1 MDDAWVNCCIP
12 YLHRKMAQF
21 RTKARAVDLLGKG
34 QIADLPTAISELWKN
49 GYDAY
54 ARNLRC
60 NLYLPGYKD
69 IESPV
74 FTLSDDGFGMSESDI
89 LNKWIVLGTDSK
101 AKGVTLYSEEDRFG
115 LEQRIPMGEKG
126 IGRLSVAY
134 LGSPMLMLTKKKGQ
148 SCQALLIDWRI
159 LENYNLFVDDV
170 SIPVSAIPEAGL
182 LDSVFRDMKAT
193 LLTNLDGADAW
204 KEQVELRDAIEKS
217 IDSLAIPEAIV
228 TEVVS
233 CFWAADFHGTTF
245 IIFQPNEQLLDLEVF
260 NPNDQEGDSVS
271 EIQRSLSGIY
281 NLFIDSPDFSTEFN
295 VVNAA
300 GPYNLINDFFDRKDF
315 DKADHFIK
323 GHVDES
329 GMFSGTV
336 RVFNQTV
343 SYSYRPVRLP
353 GNTPYGAFD
362 LELGEMEGQAKS
374 SLLGPEEYAAI
385 ANKTD
390 KFGGL
395 YIYRDKFRV
404 LPYGRT
410 DYDFLKFEER
420 RSKGAGYYFF
430 SHRNMFGYIA
440 ISRSGNKDLVDK
452 AGREGLI
459 ENKAYREFKKDLIAL
474 FVDLGKA
481 FFYTTNS
488 KEKEDDPK
496 TLRAEQIK
504 EIEAKNK
511 RLLEAENKRAK
522 QTKAR
527 FNVELKEN
535 RKRIGELQSEII
547 KLQEQLQEK
556 ARSLNVTYEEYQSIA
571 QKLNDRKALLREI
584 KLVKPK
590 RVKLSSVQEKKFAEY
605 LTVYDSIS
613 QVVLQC
619 EEDVSRIR
627 EIFDVQNLKKDFDTN
642 YALALREIS
651 QTAVSFRK
659 RFEAVSAEII
669 SVFREDQREFMETFK
684 QSVQE
689 LPELNTKDEFQS
701 AISFVLKSKEEIK
714 TQIYD
719 KYISFVEHME
729 NLDFEVDDD
738 FLIDWYKTQQE
749 ALEQKLEA
757 TDQLAQLGISAEII
771 DHELNVLYARM
782 ANSIRVLG
790 EYAKSHTAVAETYSQ
805 IKVAF
810 EHMEANYKMLQPLYH
825 TIRRQR
831 TEFSGAYLQGNVCSF
846 YRSRL
851 DDLNVEVS
859 ASESFRE
866 YKFFTI
872 ESVVFSVFI
881 NVVNNAL
888 YWLVPVRDRKIY
900 FDYDSDSKEL
910 LLMNSGER
918 IDDRLLEDIFTLF
931 FTRKSNGR
939 GIGLYLARRSLR
951 SIGMDI
957 YATNDPRYNRLGGA
971 CFVIKLEA
979 DV

>member
-1 MDDAWVNCCIP
+1 
-12 YLHRKMAQF
+12 MAQF

-54 ARNLRC
+54 ARNLKC

-69 IESPV
+69 IEHPV
-74 FTLSDDGFGMSESDI
+74 FTLSDDGFGMSEFDI

-101 AKGVTLYSEEDRFG
+101 AKGVTLYSEEERFG

-148 SCQALLIDWRI
+148 SCHALLIDWRI
-159 LENYNLFVDDV
+159 LENYNLFVEDV
-170 SIPVSAIPEAGL
+170 SIPVSAIPNAGL
-182 LDSVFRDMKAT
+182 LESVFRDMKAT
-193 LLTNLDGADAW
+193 LLTNLDGKEAW
-204 KEQVELRDAIEKS
+204 KEQADLRAAIENS
-217 IDSLAIPEAIV
+217 IDALAIPKAIV
-228 TEVVS
+228 AEVIS
-233 CFWAADFHGTTF
+233 CFWDTDFHGTSF
-245 IIFQPNEQLLDLEVF
+245 IIFQPNEQLLDLEAF
-260 NPNDQEGDSVS
+260 NPNDPEGDSII

-281 NLFIDSPDFSTEFN
+281 NLFIESPDFITEFN
-295 VVNAA
+295 VVNAI
-300 GPYNLINDFFDRKDF
+300 GPYNLINDFFDKKDF
-315 DKADHFIK
+315 ERADHFIK

-329 GMFSGTV
+329 GLFVGTV

-343 SYSYRPVRLP
+343 PYSYRPVRQP
-353 GNTPYGAFD
+353 GKTPYGAFD
-362 LELGEMEGQAKS
+362 LELGEMEGQSKS
-374 SLLGPEEYAAI
+374 SLLSPEEFEAMTI
-385 ANKTD
+385 KTE

-459 ENKAYREFKKDLIAL
+459 ENKAYREFKKDLISL
-474 FVDLGKA
+474 FVDLSKS
-481 FFYTTNS
+481 FFYTAALGDG
-488 KEKEDDPK
+488 EAK
-496 TLRAEQIK
+496 TLRAEQIR

-511 RLLEAENKRAK
+511 RLLEAENKRAR

-527 FNVELKEN
+527 FSIELKEN
-535 RKRIGELQSEII
+535 QKRIGELQSEII
-547 KLQEQLQEK
+547 KLQEQLREK
-556 ARSLNVTYEEYQSIA
+556 ARSLNVTYEEYQGIA
-571 QKLNDRKALLREI
+571 QELNDRKMLLREI
-584 KLVKPK
+584 KLIKPR
-590 RVKLSSVQEKKFAEY
+590 RVKLSSVQEKKYSEY
-605 LTVYDSIS
+605 LAVYDSIS
-613 QVVLQC
+613 KSVIQC
-619 EEDVSRIR
+619 EEDISRVR
-627 EIFDVQNLKKDFDTN
+627 EKFDVQNLRKDFDTN
-642 YALALREIS
+642 YALAIRDIS
-651 QTAVSFRK
+651 QTVVSFRK
-659 RFEAVSAEII
+659 RFEVVSGKFLSA
-669 SVFREDQREFMETFK
+669 FQDDQREFMEMFK
-684 QSVQE
+684 TVVQA
-689 LPELNTKDEFQS
+689 LPELNTKEEYQS
-701 AISFVLKSKEEIK
+701 AISFIIK
-714 TQIYD
+714 AKDDIRAQIDD
-719 KYISFVEHME
+719 KYVSFVEHME

-738 FLIDWYKTQQE
+738 FLIDWYKKQQE
-749 ALEQKLEA
+749 TLEEKLEA

-782 ANSIRVLG
+782 ASSVRMLG
-790 EYAKSHTAVAETYSQ
+790 EYARSHSAVAETYAQ

-831 TEFSGAYLQGNVCSF
+831 MEFSGEYLLQNVCSF

-851 DDLNVEVS
+851 DDLNVDVS
-859 ASESFRE
+859 ASESFKE

-872 ESVVFSVFI
+872 ESVIFSVFI

-888 YWLVPVRDRKIY
+888 YWLVPVRERKIY
-900 FDYDSDSKEL
+900 FDYDSNTKEL

-957 YATNDPRYNRLGGA
+957 YATNNPNYNRLNGA
-971 CFVIKLEA
+971 CFVIKLETEG
-979 DV
+979 

>member
-1 MDDAWVNCCIP
+1 
-12 YLHRKMAQF
+12 MAQF

-54 ARNLRC
+54 ARNLKC

-69 IESPV
+69 IEHPV
-74 FTLSDDGFGMSESDI
+74 FTLSDDGFGMSEFDI

-101 AKGVTLYSEEDRFG
+101 AKGVTLYSEEERFG
-115 LEQRIPMGEKG
+115 LDSRIPMGEKG

-148 SCQALLIDWRI
+148 CCQALLIDWRI
-159 LENYNLFVDDV
+159 LENYNLFVDNV
-170 SIPVSAIPEAGL
+170 SIPVSAIPDAGL
-182 LDSVFRDMKAT
+182 FNSVFRDMKAT
-193 LLTNLDGADAW
+193 LLTNLDGTEAW
-204 KEQVELRDAIEKS
+204 KEQVELRDVIEKS
-217 IDSLAIPEAIV
+217 IDKLAIPEAIV
-228 TEVVS
+228 TEVIS
-233 CFWAADFHGTTF
+233 CFWDTSFHGTTF
-245 IIFQPNEQLLDLEVF
+245 IIFQPNEQLLDLEAF
-260 NPNDQEGDSVS
+260 NPNDQEGESVS

-281 NLFIDSPDFSTEFN
+281 NLFIHSPDFSTEFN

-315 DKADHFIK
+315 DRADHFIR

-329 GMFSGTV
+329 GLFVGTV

-343 SYSYRPVRLP
+343 PYSYRPVRLP
-353 GNTPYGAFD
+353 GKTPYGAFD
-362 LELGEMEGQAKS
+362 LELGEMEGVSKA
-374 SLLGPEEYAAI
+374 SLLGPEEYDAMTK
-385 ANKTD
+385 KTD

-440 ISRSGNKDLVDK
+440 ISRAGNESLVDK

-459 ENKAYREFKKDLIAL
+459 ENRAYREFKKDLISL
-474 FVDLGKA
+474 FVDLGKNY
-481 FFYTTNS
+481 FYTKS
-488 KEKEDDPK
+488 KKEEDDDGPK

-504 EIEAKNK
+504 EIEARNR
-511 RLLEAENKRAK
+511 RLLEAEKKRAK

-527 FNVELKEN
+527 FNVELREN
-535 RKRIGELQSEII
+535 QERISVLKSDIS
-547 KLQEQLQEK
+547 KLQAQLQEK
-556 ARSLNVTYEEYQSIA
+556 AQSLKVTYDEYQRIA
-571 QKLNDRKALLREI
+571 QELNDRKTQLREM

-590 RVKLSSVQEKKFAEY
+590 RVKLSSIQEKKYSEY
-605 LTVYDSIS
+605 LVAYDSVS
-613 QVVLQC
+613 KSVLQC
-619 EEDVSRIR
+619 EE
-627 EIFDVQNLKKDFDTN
+627 EISHVRDKFDVQNLKKDFDTN

-651 QTAVSFRK
+651 QTVVAFRK
-659 RFEAVSAEII
+659 RFEAVSDKFL
-669 SVFREDQREFMETFK
+669 SSFQDDQREFMEVFK
-684 QSVQE
+684 ESIQDLSD
-689 LPELNTKDEFQS
+689 LNTKQEYQS
-701 AISFVLKSKEEIK
+701 AISFIIKAKEDIK
-714 TQIYD
+714 AQIFD
-719 KYISFVEHME
+719 KYVSFVEHME

-738 FLIDWYKTQQE
+738 FLIDWYKKQQE
-749 ALEQKLEA
+749 TLEEKLEA

-782 ANSIRVLG
+782 ANSVRILG
-790 EYAKSHTAVAETYSQ
+790 EYAKSHSEISQTYAQ

-810 EHMEANYKMLQPLYH
+810 EHMETNYKMLQPLYH

-831 TEFSGAYLQGNVCSF
+831 TEFCGEYLLENVCSF

-859 ASESFRE
+859 ASESFKE
-866 YKFFTI
+866 FKFFTI
-872 ESVVFSVFI
+872 ESVIFSVFI

-888 YWLVPVRDRKIY
+888 YWLVPVRERKIY
-900 FDYDSDSKEL
+900 FDYDSETKEL
-910 LLMNSGER
+910 LLMNSGEK

-939 GIGLYLARRSLR
+939 GIGLYLAKRSLR

-957 YATNDPRYNRLGGA
+957 YATNDSRYNRLNGA
-971 CFVIKLEA
+971 CFVIKLETGQ
-979 DV
+979 

>member
-1 MDDAWVNCCIP
+1 
-12 YLHRKMAQF
+12 MAQF

-54 ARNLRC
+54 ARNLKC

-69 IESPV
+69 IEHPV
-74 FTLSDDGFGMSESDI
+74 FTLSDDGFGMSEFDI

-101 AKGVTLYSEEDRFG
+101 AKGVTLYSEEERFG

-148 SCQALLIDWRI
+148 SCHALLIDWRI
-159 LENYNLFVDDV
+159 LENYNLFVEDV
-170 SIPVSAIPEAGL
+170 SIPVSAIPNAGL
-182 LDSVFRDMKAT
+182 LESVFRDMKAT
-193 LLTNLDGADAW
+193 LLTNLDGKEAW
-204 KEQVELRDAIEKS
+204 KEQADLRAAIENS
-217 IDSLAIPEAIV
+217 IDALAIPKAIV
-228 TEVVS
+228 AEVIS
-233 CFWAADFHGTTF
+233 CFWDTDFHGTSF
-245 IIFQPNEQLLDLEVF
+245 IIFQPNEQLLDLEAF
-260 NPNDQEGDSVS
+260 NPNDPEGDSII

-281 NLFIDSPDFSTEFN
+281 NLFIESPDFITEFN
-295 VVNAA
+295 VVNAI
-300 GPYNLINDFFDRKDF
+300 GPYNLINDFFDKKDF
-315 DKADHFIK
+315 ERADHFIK

-329 GMFSGTV
+329 GLFVGTV

-343 SYSYRPVRLP
+343 PYSYRPVRQP
-353 GNTPYGAFD
+353 GKTPYGAFD
-362 LELGEMEGQAKS
+362 LELGEMEGQSKS
-374 SLLGPEEYAAI
+374 SLLSPEEFEAMTI
-385 ANKTD
+385 KTE

-459 ENKAYREFKKDLIAL
+459 ENKAYREFKKDLISL
-474 FVDLGKA
+474 FVDLSKS
-481 FFYTTNS
+481 FFYTAALGDG
-488 KEKEDDPK
+488 EAK
-496 TLRAEQIK
+496 TLRAEQIR

-511 RLLEAENKRAK
+511 RLLEAENKRAR

-527 FNVELKEN
+527 FSIELKEN
-535 RKRIGELQSEII
+535 QKRIGELQSEII
-547 KLQEQLQEK
+547 KLQEQLREK
-556 ARSLNVTYEEYQSIA
+556 ARSLNVTYEEYQGIA
-571 QKLNDRKALLREI
+571 QELNDRKTLLREI
-584 KLVKPK
+584 KLIKPR
-590 RVKLSSVQEKKFAEY
+590 RVKLSSVQEKKYSEY
-605 LTVYDSIS
+605 LAVYDSIS
-613 QVVLQC
+613 KSVIQC
-619 EEDVSRIR
+619 EEDISRVR
-627 EIFDVQNLKKDFDTN
+627 EKFDVQNLRKDFDTN
-642 YALALREIS
+642 YALAIRDIS
-651 QTAVSFRK
+651 QTVVSFRK
-659 RFEAVSAEII
+659 RFEVVSGKFLSA
-669 SVFREDQREFMETFK
+669 FQDDQREFMEMFK
-684 QSVQE
+684 TVVQA
-689 LPELNTKDEFQS
+689 LPELNTKEEYQS
-701 AISFVLKSKEEIK
+701 AISFIIK
-714 TQIYD
+714 AKDDIRAQIDD
-719 KYISFVEHME
+719 KYVSFVEHME

-738 FLIDWYKTQQE
+738 FLIDWYKKQQE
-749 ALEQKLEA
+749 TLEEKLEA

-782 ANSIRVLG
+782 ASSVRMLG
-790 EYAKSHTAVAETYSQ
+790 EYARSHSAVAETYAQ

-831 TEFSGAYLQGNVCSF
+831 MEFSGEYLLQNVCSF

-851 DDLNVEVS
+851 DDLNVDVS
-859 ASESFRE
+859 ASESFKE

-872 ESVVFSVFI
+872 ESVIFSVFI

-888 YWLVPVRDRKIY
+888 YWLVPVRERKIY
-900 FDYDSDSKEL
+900 FDYDSNTKEL

-957 YATNDPRYNRLGGA
+957 YATNNPNYNRLNGA
-971 CFVIKLEA
+971 CFVIKLETEG
-979 DV
+979 

>member
-1 MDDAWVNCCIP
+1 
-12 YLHRKMAQF
+12 MAQF

-54 ARNLRC
+54 ARNLKC
-60 NLYLPGYKD
+60 NLYLSGYKD
-69 IESPV
+69 IKIPV

-101 AKGVTLYSEEDRFG
+101 AKGVNLYTDEERFG
-115 LEQRIPMGEKG
+115 LSQRIPMGEKG

-148 SCQALLIDWRI
+148 SCEGLLMDWRI

-170 SIPVSAIPEAGL
+170 SIPVSAIPNAESL
-182 LDSVFRDMKAT
+182 NSVFCEMKAT
-193 LLTNLDGADAW
+193 LLANLDDDQSW
-204 KEQVELRDAIEKS
+204 IEQDGLRNTIEES
-217 IDSLAIPEAIV
+217 IGSLVIPEAIV
-228 TEVVS
+228 SEVIS
-233 CFWAADFHGTTF
+233 LFWESDYHGTTF
-245 IIFQPNEQLLDLEVF
+245 IVFQPNEQLLDLEAF
-260 NPNDQEGDSVS
+260 NPNDQEGDSVV

-281 NLFIDSPDFSTEFN
+281 NLFIDSPDFCTEFN
-295 VVNAA
+295 VVSAA

-329 GMFSGTV
+329 GLFVGTV

-343 SYSYRPVRLP
+343 PYSYRPVRLP
-353 GNTPYGAFD
+353 GKTPYGAFD
-362 LELGEMEGQAKS
+362 LELGEMEGASKS
-374 SLLGPEEYAAI
+374 SLLGPEEYETMSQ
-385 ANKTD
+385 KTV

-440 ISRSGNKDLVDK
+440 ISRSGNKELVDK

-459 ENKAYREFKKDLIAL
+459 ENKAYKEFKKDLISL
-474 FVDLGKA
+474 FVDIAKN
-481 FFYTTNS
+481 FFYTKT
-488 KEKEDDPK
+488 KTDEDDGNPR

-504 EIEAKNK
+504 EIEARNK
-511 RLLEAENKRAK
+511 KLLEAENKRAR

-527 FNVELKEN
+527 FNVELKTN
-535 RKRIGELQSEII
+535 QKLIGELQSEIVE
-547 KLQEQLQEK
+547 LQEQLQIK
-556 ARSLNVTYEEYQSIA
+556 AHSLKVTYDEYQNIA
-571 QKLNDRKALLREI
+571 LDLNEKKTRLREM
-584 KLVKPK
+584 KLIKPK
-590 RVKLSSVQEKKFAEY
+590 RVKLSSIQEKKYLDY
-605 LTVYDSIS
+605 LTVYDSVS
-613 QVVLQC
+613 QSIVQC
-619 EEDVSRIR
+619 EEDISRVR
-627 EIFDVQNLKKDFDTN
+627 GKFDVQNLKKDFDTN

-651 QTAVSFRK
+651 QVVVSYRK
-659 RFEAVSAEII
+659 RFEAVSAKFQSAFID
-669 SVFREDQREFMETFK
+669 DQRGFMEVFK
-684 QSVQE
+684 KTIQE
-689 LPELNTKDEFQS
+689 NLSEPKTKEEYQS
-701 AISFVLKSKEEIK
+701 AISFIIKAKDEIK
-714 TQIYD
+714 TLVSD
-719 KYISFVEHME
+719 KYVSFIEHME

-738 FLIDWYKTQQE
+738 FLIDWYKKQQE
-749 ALEQKLEA
+749 TLEQKLEA

-782 ANSIRVLG
+782 AHSIRVLG
-790 EYAKSHTAVAETYSQ
+790 EYTKSHSEVADTYSQ

-831 TEFSGAYLQGNVCSF
+831 TEFSGEYLLENVRSF
-846 YRSRL
+846 YRSRI
-851 DDLNVEVS
+851 DDLSVDID
-859 ASESFRE
+859 ASESFKG

-872 ESVVFSVFI
+872 ESVIFSVFI
-881 NVVNNAL
+881 NIVNNAL

-900 FDYDSDSKEL
+900 FDYDSDTNEL

-951 SIGMDI
+951 SIGMDV
-957 YATNDPRYNRLGGA
+957 YATNDPKYNRLNGA
-971 CFVIKLEA
+971 CFVIKLETGL
-979 DV
+979 

>member
-1 MDDAWVNCCIP
+1 MLWRV
-12 YLHRKMAQF
+12 
-21 RTKARAVDLLGKG
+21 T
-34 QIADLPTAISELWKN
+34 ADLPTAVSELWKN

-170 SIPVSAIPEAGL
+170 SIPVSAIPDAGL
-182 LDSVFRDMKAT
+182 LDSIFRDMKAT
-193 LLTNLDGADAW
+193 LLTNLDGTDAW
-204 KEQVELRDAIEKS
+204 KDQVELRDAIEKS

-245 IIFQPNEQLLDLEVF
+245 VIFQPNEQLLDLEVF

-281 NLFIDSPDFSTEFN
+281 NLFIDSPDFNTEFN

-300 GPYNLINDFFDRKDF
+300 GPYNLINDFFDRNDF
-315 DKADHFIK
+315 DKADHYIK

-329 GMFSGTV
+329 GLFSGTV

-343 SYSYRPVRLP
+343 PYTYRPVRLP
-353 GNTPYGAFD
+353 GKTPYGAFD
-362 LELGEMEGQAKS
+362 LELGEMEGQAKY
-374 SLLGPEEYAAI
+374 SLLCPEEYSAI
-385 ANKTD
+385 TNKTD

-474 FVDLGKA
+474 FVDLGKS
-481 FFYTTNS
+481 FFYTSNS

-496 TLRAEQIK
+496 TLRAEQLK

-511 RLLEAENKRAK
+511 RLLEVENKRAK

-535 RKRIGELQSEII
+535 RRRIGELQSEII

-605 LTVYDSIS
+605 LAVYDSIS
-613 QVVLQC
+613 QTVLQC
-619 EEDVSRIR
+619 EEDVSHIR

-651 QTAVSFRK
+651 QTTVFFRK
-659 RFEAVSAEII
+659 RFETVTSEFL
-669 SVFREDQREFMETFK
+669 SVFREDQREFMESFK
-684 QSVQE
+684 QSIQE
-689 LPELNTKDEFQS
+689 LPELNTKDDYQS

-719 KYISFVEHME
+719 KYVSFVEHME

-738 FLIDWYKTQQE
+738 FLIDWYKKQQE
-749 ALEQKLEA
+749 ALEQRLEA

-790 EYAKSHTAVAETYSQ
+790 EYAKTHTAVAETYSQ

-831 TEFSGAYLQGNVCSF
+831 TEFGGEYIWENVCSF

-872 ESVVFSVFI
+872 ESVIFSVFI

-900 FDYDSDSKEL
+900 FDYDSNSKEL

-957 YATNDPRYNRLGGA
+957 YATNDSRYNRLGGA

>member
-1 MDDAWVNCCIP
+1 
-12 YLHRKMAQF
+12 MAQF

-60 NLYLPGYKD
+60 NLYLPDYKD

-182 LDSVFRDMKAT
+182 LESVFRDMKAT
-193 LLTNLDGADAW
+193 LLTNLDGTDAW

-217 IDSLAIPEAIV
+217 IDSLVIPEAIV

-315 DKADHFIK
+315 DKADHYIK
-323 GHVDES
+323 GHVDDT

-527 FNVELKEN
+527 FNIELKEN

-571 QKLNDRKALLREI
+571 QKLNDRKASLREI

-613 QVVLQC
+613 QTVLQC

-659 RFEAVSAEII
+659 RFETVSAEFL
-669 SVFREDQREFMETFK
+669 SVFRDDQREFMETFK

-689 LPELNTKDEFQS
+689 LPELNTKDDYQS

-719 KYISFVEHME
+719 KYVSFVEHME

-738 FLIDWYKTQQE
+738 FLIDWYKKQQE

-790 EYAKSHTAVAETYSQ
+790 EYAKNHTAVAETYSQ

-825 TIRRQR
+825 TTRRQR
-831 TEFSGAYLQGNVCSF
+831 TEFSGYFLLDNVRSF

-851 DDLNVEVS
+851 DDLHVELES
-859 ASESFRE
+859 SESFKE
-866 YKFFTI
+866 FEFFTI

>member
-1 MDDAWVNCCIP
+1 
-12 YLHRKMAQF
+12 MAQF

-54 ARNLRC
+54 AKKLKC

-69 IESPV
+69 VRNPV
-74 FTLSDDGFGMSESDI
+74 FTLSDDGFGMSEADI

-101 AKGVTLYSEEDRFG
+101 AKGVTLYSDEERFG

-134 LGSPMLMLTKKKGQ
+134 LGSPMLMLTKKKDQ
-148 SCQALLIDWRI
+148 VCQALLIDWRI
-159 LENYNLFVDDV
+159 LENYNLFVDNV
-170 SIPVSAIPEAGL
+170 SIPVSAISDSEL
-182 LDSVFRDMKAT
+182 LDIVLRDMKAT
-193 LLTNLDGADAW
+193 LLTNLDDRDVWSEQAD
-204 KEQVELRDAIEKS
+204 LCTTIEKS
-217 IDSLAIPEAIV
+217 INNLSIPEAIV
-228 TEVVS
+228 AEVLS
-233 CFWAADFHGTTF
+233 CFWDADYHGTTF
-245 IIFQPNEQLLDLEVF
+245 IIFQPNEQLLDLDEF

-295 VVNAA
+295 IVNAA

-315 DKADHFIK
+315 DKADHYIK
-323 GHVDES
+323 GHVDDT
-329 GMFSGTV
+329 GLFVGTI

-343 SYSYRPVRLP
+343 AYSFRPVRLP
-353 GNTPYGAFD
+353 GKTPYGSFD
-362 LELGEMEGQAKS
+362 LELGEMEGQPKS
-374 SLLGPEEYAAI
+374 SLLGPEEYAAM

-474 FVDLGKA
+474 FVDLGKS

-488 KEKEDDPK
+488 KEKEDDSK

-547 KLQEQLQEK
+547 KLKEQLQEK
-556 ARSLNVTYEEYQSIA
+556 ARTLNVTYEEYQSIA
-571 QKLNDRKALLREI
+571 QKLNDRKTLLREI

-590 RVKLSSVQEKKFAEY
+590 RVKLSSMQEKKYAEY
-605 LTVYDSIS
+605 LGIYDSIS
-613 QVVLQC
+613 QTAIQC

-651 QTAVSFRK
+651 QSAATFRK
-659 RFEAVSAEII
+659 RFETVSAKFL
-669 SVFREDQREFMETFK
+669 SAFQEDQREFMEAFK
-684 QSVQE
+684 QSVQD
-689 LPELNTKDEFQS
+689 LPGLNTKEDYQS
-701 AISFVLKSKEEIK
+701 AISFIIKTKDEIK
-714 TQIYD
+714 AQIYD
-719 KYISFVEHME
+719 KYVSFVEHME

-738 FLIDWYKTQQE
+738 FLIDWYKRQQE
-749 ALEQKLEA
+749 TLEQKLEA

-782 ANSIRVLG
+782 ANSIRILG
-790 EYAKSHTAVAETYSQ
+790 DYAKSHSAVAETYAQ

-825 TIRRQR
+825 TTRRQR
-831 TEFSGAYLQGNVCSF
+831 TEFSGNYLLENVRSF
-846 YRSRL
+846 YCSRL
-851 DDLNVEVS
+851 DDLNVELS
-859 ASESFRE
+859 SSEPFKE
-866 YKFFTI
+866 FKFFTI

-888 YWLVPVRDRKIY
+888 YWLVPVRERKIY
-900 FDYDSDSKEL
+900 FDYDPATQEL

-957 YATNDPRYNRLGGA
+957 YATNDPKYNRLGGA
-971 CFVIKLEA
+971 CFVIKLETG
-979 DV
+979 V

>member
-1 MDDAWVNCCIP
+1 M
-12 YLHRKMAQF
+12 
-21 RTKARAVDLLGKG
+21 GKG

-54 ARNLRC
+54 ARNLKC

-69 IESPV
+69 IEHPV
-74 FTLSDDGFGMSESDI
+74 FTLSDDGFGMSEFDI

-101 AKGVTLYSEEDRFG
+101 AKGVTLYSEEERFG

-148 SCQALLIDWRI
+148 SCHALLIDWRI
-159 LENYNLFVDDV
+159 LENYNLFVEDV
-170 SIPVSAIPEAGL
+170 SIPVSAIPNAGL
-182 LDSVFRDMKAT
+182 LESVFRDMKAT
-193 LLTNLDGADAW
+193 LLTNLDGKEAW
-204 KEQVELRDAIEKS
+204 KEQADLRAAIENS
-217 IDSLAIPEAIV
+217 IDALAIPKAIV
-228 TEVVS
+228 AEVIS
-233 CFWAADFHGTTF
+233 CFWDTDFHGTSF
-245 IIFQPNEQLLDLEVF
+245 IIFQPNEQLLDLEAF
-260 NPNDQEGDSVS
+260 NPNDPEGDSII

-281 NLFIDSPDFSTEFN
+281 NLFIESPDFITEFN
-295 VVNAA
+295 VVNAI
-300 GPYNLINDFFDRKDF
+300 GPYNLINDFFDKKDF
-315 DKADHFIK
+315 ERADHFIK

-329 GMFSGTV
+329 GLFVGTV

-343 SYSYRPVRLP
+343 PYSYRPVRQP
-353 GNTPYGAFD
+353 GKTPYGAFD
-362 LELGEMEGQAKS
+362 LELGEMEGQSKS
-374 SLLGPEEYAAI
+374 SLLSPEEFEAMTI
-385 ANKTD
+385 KTE

-459 ENKAYREFKKDLIAL
+459 ENKAYREFKKDLISL
-474 FVDLGKA
+474 FVDLSKS
-481 FFYTTNS
+481 FFYTAALGDG
-488 KEKEDDPK
+488 EAK
-496 TLRAEQIK
+496 TLRAEQIR

-511 RLLEAENKRAK
+511 RLLEAENKRAR

-527 FNVELKEN
+527 FSIELKEN
-535 RKRIGELQSEII
+535 QKRIGELQSEII
-547 KLQEQLQEK
+547 KLQEQLREK
-556 ARSLNVTYEEYQSIA
+556 ARSLNVTYEEYQGIA
-571 QKLNDRKALLREI
+571 QELNDRKTLLREI
-584 KLVKPK
+584 KLIKPR
-590 RVKLSSVQEKKFAEY
+590 RVKLSSVQEKKYSEY
-605 LTVYDSIS
+605 LAVYDSIS
-613 QVVLQC
+613 KSVIQC
-619 EEDVSRIR
+619 EEDISRVR
-627 EIFDVQNLKKDFDTN
+627 EKFDVQNLRKDFDTN
-642 YALALREIS
+642 YALAIRDIS
-651 QTAVSFRK
+651 QTVVSFRK
-659 RFEAVSAEII
+659 RFEVVSGKFLSA
-669 SVFREDQREFMETFK
+669 FQDDQREFMEMFK
-684 QSVQE
+684 TVVQA
-689 LPELNTKDEFQS
+689 LPELNTKEEYQS
-701 AISFVLKSKEEIK
+701 AISFIIK
-714 TQIYD
+714 AKDDIRAQIDD
-719 KYISFVEHME
+719 KYVSFVEHME

-738 FLIDWYKTQQE
+738 FLIDWYKKQQE
-749 ALEQKLEA
+749 TLEEKLEA

-782 ANSIRVLG
+782 ASSVRMLG
-790 EYAKSHTAVAETYSQ
+790 EYARSHSAVAETYAQ

-831 TEFSGAYLQGNVCSF
+831 TEFSGEYLLQNVCSF

-851 DDLNVEVS
+851 DDLNVDVS
-859 ASESFRE
+859 ASESFKE

-872 ESVVFSVFI
+872 ESVIFSVFI

-888 YWLVPVRDRKIY
+888 YWLVPVRERKIY
-900 FDYDSDSKEL
+900 FDYDSNTKEL

-957 YATNDPRYNRLGGA
+957 YATNNPNYNRLNGA
-971 CFVIKLEA
+971 CFVIKLETEG
-979 DV
+979 

>member
-1 MDDAWVNCCIP
+1 
-12 YLHRKMAQF
+12 MAQF

-54 ARNLRC
+54 AKKLKC

-69 IESPV
+69 VRNPV
-74 FTLSDDGFGMSESDI
+74 FTLSDDGFGMSEADI

-101 AKGVTLYSEEDRFG
+101 AKGVTLYSDEERFG

-134 LGSPMLMLTKKKGQ
+134 LGSPMLMLTKKKDQ
-148 SCQALLIDWRI
+148 VCQALLIDWRI
-159 LENYNLFVDDV
+159 LENYNLFVDNV
-170 SIPVSAIPEAGL
+170 SIPVSAISDSEL
-182 LDSVFRDMKAT
+182 LDIVLRDMKAT
-193 LLTNLDGADAW
+193 LLTNLDDRDVWSEQAD
-204 KEQVELRDAIEKS
+204 LCTTIEKS
-217 IDSLAIPEAIV
+217 INNLSIPEAIV
-228 TEVVS
+228 AEVLS
-233 CFWAADFHGTTF
+233 CFWDAEYHGTTF
-245 IIFQPNEQLLDLEVF
+245 IIFQPNEQLLDLDEF

-295 VVNAA
+295 IVNAA

-315 DKADHFIK
+315 DKADHYIK
-323 GHVDES
+323 GHVDDT
-329 GMFSGTV
+329 GLFVGTI

-343 SYSYRPVRLP
+343 AYSFRPVRLP
-353 GNTPYGAFD
+353 GKTPYGSFD
-362 LELGEMEGQAKS
+362 LELGEMEGQPKS
-374 SLLGPEEYAAI
+374 SLLGPEEYAAM

-474 FVDLGKA
+474 FVDLGKS

-488 KEKEDDPK
+488 KEKEDDSK

-547 KLQEQLQEK
+547 KLKEQLQEK
-556 ARSLNVTYEEYQSIA
+556 ARTLNVTYEEYQSIA
-571 QKLNDRKALLREI
+571 QKLNDRKTLLREI

-590 RVKLSSVQEKKFAEY
+590 RVKLSSMQEKKYAEY
-605 LTVYDSIS
+605 LGIYDSIS
-613 QVVLQC
+613 QTAIQC

-651 QTAVSFRK
+651 QSAATFRK
-659 RFEAVSAEII
+659 RFETVSAKFL
-669 SVFREDQREFMETFK
+669 SAFQEDQREFMEAFK
-684 QSVQE
+684 QSVQD
-689 LPELNTKDEFQS
+689 LPGLNTKEDYQS
-701 AISFVLKSKEEIK
+701 AISFIIKSKDEIK

-719 KYISFVEHME
+719 KYVSFVEHME

-738 FLIDWYKTQQE
+738 FLIDWYKKQQE
-749 ALEQKLEA
+749 TLEQKLEA

-782 ANSIRVLG
+782 ANSIRILG
-790 EYAKSHTAVAETYSQ
+790 DYAKSHSAVAETYAQ

-825 TIRRQR
+825 TTRRQR
-831 TEFSGAYLQGNVCSF
+831 TEFSGNYLLENVRSF
-846 YRSRL
+846 YCSRL
-851 DDLNVEVS
+851 DDLNVELS
-859 ASESFRE
+859 SSEPFKE
-866 YKFFTI
+866 FKFFTI

-888 YWLVPVRDRKIY
+888 YWLVPVRERKIY
-900 FDYDSDSKEL
+900 FDYDPATQEL

-957 YATNDPRYNRLGGA
+957 YATNDPKYNRLGGA
-971 CFVIKLEA
+971 CFVIKLETG
-979 DV
+979 V

>member
-1 MDDAWVNCCIP
+1 MSCCIP
-12 YLHRKMAQF
+12 YMRRSMAQF

-54 ARNLRC
+54 AKKLKC

-69 IESPV
+69 VRNPV
-74 FTLSDDGFGMSESDI
+74 FTLSDDGFGMSEADI

-101 AKGVTLYSEEDRFG
+101 AKGVTLYSDEERFG

-134 LGSPMLMLTKKKGQ
+134 LGSPMLMLTKKKDQ
-148 SCQALLIDWRI
+148 VCQALLIDWRI
-159 LENYNLFVDDV
+159 LENYNLFVDNV
-170 SIPVSAIPEAGL
+170 SIPVSAISDSEL
-182 LDSVFRDMKAT
+182 LDIVLRDMKAT
-193 LLTNLDGADAW
+193 LLTNLDDRDVWSEQAD
-204 KEQVELRDAIEKS
+204 LCTTIEKS
-217 IDSLAIPEAIV
+217 INNLSIPEAIV
-228 TEVVS
+228 AEVLS
-233 CFWAADFHGTTF
+233 CFWDADYHGTTF
-245 IIFQPNEQLLDLEVF
+245 IIFQPNEQLLDLDEF

-295 VVNAA
+295 IVNAA

-315 DKADHFIK
+315 DKADHYIK
-323 GHVDES
+323 GHVDDT
-329 GMFSGTV
+329 GLFVGTI

-343 SYSYRPVRLP
+343 AYSFRPVRLP
-353 GNTPYGAFD
+353 GKTPYGSFD
-362 LELGEMEGQAKS
+362 LELGEMEGQPKS
-374 SLLGPEEYAAI
+374 SLLGPEEYAAM

-474 FVDLGKA
+474 FVDLGKS

-488 KEKEDDPK
+488 KEKEDDSK

-547 KLQEQLQEK
+547 KLKEQLQEK
-556 ARSLNVTYEEYQSIA
+556 ARTLNVTYEEYQSIA
-571 QKLNDRKALLREI
+571 QKLNDRKTLLREI

-590 RVKLSSVQEKKFAEY
+590 RVKLSSMQEKKYAEY
-605 LTVYDSIS
+605 LGIYDSIS
-613 QVVLQC
+613 QTAIQC

-651 QTAVSFRK
+651 QSAATFRK
-659 RFEAVSAEII
+659 RFETVSAKFL
-669 SVFREDQREFMETFK
+669 SAFQEDQREFMEAFK
-684 QSVQE
+684 QSVQD
-689 LPELNTKDEFQS
+689 LPGLNTKEDYQS
-701 AISFVLKSKEEIK
+701 AISFIIKTKDEIK
-714 TQIYD
+714 AQIYD
-719 KYISFVEHME
+719 KYVSFVEHME

-738 FLIDWYKTQQE
+738 FLIDWYKRQQE
-749 ALEQKLEA
+749 TLEQKLEA

-782 ANSIRVLG
+782 ANSIRILG
-790 EYAKSHTAVAETYSQ
+790 DYAKSHSAVAETYAQ

-825 TIRRQR
+825 TTRRQR
-831 TEFSGAYLQGNVCSF
+831 TEFSGNYLLENVRSF
-846 YRSRL
+846 YCSRL
-851 DDLNVEVS
+851 DDLNVELS
-859 ASESFRE
+859 SSEPFKE
-866 YKFFTI
+866 FKFFTI

-888 YWLVPVRDRKIY
+888 YWLVPVRERKIY
-900 FDYDSDSKEL
+900 FDYDPATQEL

-957 YATNDPRYNRLGGA
+957 YATNDPKYNRLGGA
-971 CFVIKLEA
+971 CFVIKLETG
-979 DV
+979 V

>member
-1 MDDAWVNCCIP
+1 M
-12 YLHRKMAQF
+12 
-21 RTKARAVDLLGKG
+21 GKG
-34 QIADLPTAISELWKN
+34 QIADLPTAVSELWKN

-170 SIPVSAIPEAGL
+170 SIPVSAIPDAGL
-182 LDSVFRDMKAT
+182 LDSIFRDMKAT
-193 LLTNLDGADAW
+193 LLTNLDGTDAW
-204 KEQVELRDAIEKS
+204 KDQVELRDAIEKS

-245 IIFQPNEQLLDLEVF
+245 VIFQPNEQLLDLEVF

-281 NLFIDSPDFSTEFN
+281 NLFIDSPDFNTEFN

-300 GPYNLINDFFDRKDF
+300 GPYNLINDFFDRNDF
-315 DKADHFIK
+315 DKADHYIK

-329 GMFSGTV
+329 GLFSGTV

-343 SYSYRPVRLP
+343 PYTYRPVRLP
-353 GNTPYGAFD
+353 GKTPYGAFD
-362 LELGEMEGQAKS
+362 LELGEMEGQAKY
-374 SLLGPEEYAAI
+374 SLLCPEEYSAI
-385 ANKTD
+385 TNKTD

-474 FVDLGKA
+474 FVDLGKS
-481 FFYTTNS
+481 FFYTSNS

-496 TLRAEQIK
+496 TLRAEQLK

-511 RLLEAENKRAK
+511 RLLEVENKRAK

-535 RKRIGELQSEII
+535 RRRIGELQSEII

-605 LTVYDSIS
+605 LAVYDSIS
-613 QVVLQC
+613 QTVLQC
-619 EEDVSRIR
+619 EEDVSHIR

-651 QTAVSFRK
+651 QTTVFFRK
-659 RFEAVSAEII
+659 RFETVTSEFL
-669 SVFREDQREFMETFK
+669 SVFREDQREFMESFK
-684 QSVQE
+684 QSIQE
-689 LPELNTKDEFQS
+689 LPELNTKDDYQS

-719 KYISFVEHME
+719 KYVSFVEHME

-738 FLIDWYKTQQE
+738 FLIDWYKKQQE
-749 ALEQKLEA
+749 ALEQRLEA

-790 EYAKSHTAVAETYSQ
+790 EYAKTHTAVAETYSQ

-831 TEFSGAYLQGNVCSF
+831 TEFGGEYIWENVCSF

-872 ESVVFSVFI
+872 ESVIFSVFI

-900 FDYDSDSKEL
+900 FDYDSNSKEL

-957 YATNDPRYNRLGGA
+957 YATNDSRYNRLGGA

>member
-1 MDDAWVNCCIP
+1 MDDVWVNCCIP

-34 QIADLPTAISELWKN
+34 QIADLPTAVSELWKN

-170 SIPVSAIPEAGL
+170 SIPVSAIPDAGL
-182 LDSVFRDMKAT
+182 LDSIFRDMKAT
-193 LLTNLDGADAW
+193 LLTNLDGTDAW
-204 KEQVELRDAIEKS
+204 KDQVELRDAIEKS

-245 IIFQPNEQLLDLEVF
+245 VIFQPNEQLLDLEVF

-281 NLFIDSPDFSTEFN
+281 NLFIDSPDFNTEFN

-300 GPYNLINDFFDRKDF
+300 GPYNLINDFFDRNDF
-315 DKADHFIK
+315 DKADHYIK

-329 GMFSGTV
+329 GLFSGTV

-343 SYSYRPVRLP
+343 PYTYRPVRLP
-353 GNTPYGAFD
+353 GKTPYGAFD
-362 LELGEMEGQAKS
+362 LELGEMEGQAKY
-374 SLLGPEEYAAI
+374 SLLCPEEYSAI
-385 ANKTD
+385 TNKTD

-474 FVDLGKA
+474 FVDLGKS
-481 FFYTTNS
+481 FFYTSNS

-496 TLRAEQIK
+496 TLRAEQLK

-511 RLLEAENKRAK
+511 RLLEVENKRAK

-535 RKRIGELQSEII
+535 RRRIGELQSEII

-605 LTVYDSIS
+605 LAVYDSIS
-613 QVVLQC
+613 QTVLQC
-619 EEDVSRIR
+619 EEDVSHIR

-651 QTAVSFRK
+651 QTTVFFRK
-659 RFEAVSAEII
+659 RFETVTSEFL
-669 SVFREDQREFMETFK
+669 SVFREDQREFMESFK
-684 QSVQE
+684 QSIQE
-689 LPELNTKDEFQS
+689 LPELNTKDDYQS

-719 KYISFVEHME
+719 KYVSFVEHME

-738 FLIDWYKTQQE
+738 FLIDWYKKQQE
-749 ALEQKLEA
+749 ALEQRLEA

-790 EYAKSHTAVAETYSQ
+790 EYAKTHTAVAETYSQ

-831 TEFSGAYLQGNVCSF
+831 TEFGGEYIWENVCSF

-872 ESVVFSVFI
+872 ESVIFSVFI

-900 FDYDSDSKEL
+900 FDYDSNSKEL

-957 YATNDPRYNRLGGA
+957 YATNDSRYNRLGGA

>member
-1 MDDAWVNCCIP
+1 M
-12 YLHRKMAQF
+12 
-21 RTKARAVDLLGKG
+21 GKG

-54 ARNLRC
+54 ARNLKC

-69 IESPV
+69 IEHPV
-74 FTLSDDGFGMSESDI
+74 FTLSDDGFGMSEFDI

-101 AKGVTLYSEEDRFG
+101 AKGVTLYSEEERFG

-148 SCQALLIDWRI
+148 SCHALLIDWRI
-159 LENYNLFVDDV
+159 LENYNLFVEDV
-170 SIPVSAIPEAGL
+170 SIPVSAIPNAGL
-182 LDSVFRDMKAT
+182 LESVFRDMKAT
-193 LLTNLDGADAW
+193 LLTNLDGKEAW
-204 KEQVELRDAIEKS
+204 KEQADLRAAIENS
-217 IDSLAIPEAIV
+217 IDALAIPKAIV
-228 TEVVS
+228 AEVIS
-233 CFWAADFHGTTF
+233 CFWDTDFHGTSF
-245 IIFQPNEQLLDLEVF
+245 IIFQPNEQLLDLEAF
-260 NPNDQEGDSVS
+260 NPNDPEGDSII

-281 NLFIDSPDFSTEFN
+281 NLFIESPDFITEFN
-295 VVNAA
+295 VVNAI
-300 GPYNLINDFFDRKDF
+300 GPYNLINDFFDKKDF
-315 DKADHFIK
+315 ERADHFIK

-329 GMFSGTV
+329 GLFVGTV

-343 SYSYRPVRLP
+343 PYSYRPVRQP
-353 GNTPYGAFD
+353 GKTPYGAFD
-362 LELGEMEGQAKS
+362 LELGEMEGQSKS
-374 SLLGPEEYAAI
+374 SLLSPEEFEAMTI
-385 ANKTD
+385 KTE

-410 DYDFLKFEER
+410 DYDFFKFEER

-459 ENKAYREFKKDLIAL
+459 ENKAYREFKKDLISL
-474 FVDLGKA
+474 FVDLSKS
-481 FFYTTNS
+481 FFYTAALGDG
-488 KEKEDDPK
+488 EAK
-496 TLRAEQIK
+496 TLRAEQIR

-511 RLLEAENKRAK
+511 RLLEAENKRAR

-527 FNVELKEN
+527 FSIELKEN
-535 RKRIGELQSEII
+535 QKRIGELQSEII
-547 KLQEQLQEK
+547 KLQEQLREK
-556 ARSLNVTYEEYQSIA
+556 ARSLNVTYEEYQGIA
-571 QKLNDRKALLREI
+571 QELNDRKMLLREI
-584 KLVKPK
+584 KLIKPR
-590 RVKLSSVQEKKFAEY
+590 RVKLSSVQEKKYSEY
-605 LTVYDSIS
+605 LAVYDSIS
-613 QVVLQC
+613 KSVIQC
-619 EEDVSRIR
+619 EEDISRVR
-627 EIFDVQNLKKDFDTN
+627 EKFDVQNLRKDFDTN
-642 YALALREIS
+642 YALAIRDIS
-651 QTAVSFRK
+651 QTVVSFRK
-659 RFEAVSAEII
+659 RFEVVSGKFLSA
-669 SVFREDQREFMETFK
+669 FQDDQREFMEMFK
-684 QSVQE
+684 TVVQA
-689 LPELNTKDEFQS
+689 LPELNTKEEYQS
-701 AISFVLKSKEEIK
+701 AISFIIK
-714 TQIYD
+714 AKDDIRAQIDD
-719 KYISFVEHME
+719 KYVSFVEHME

-738 FLIDWYKTQQE
+738 FLIDWYKKQQE
-749 ALEQKLEA
+749 TLEEKLEA

-782 ANSIRVLG
+782 ASSVRMLG
-790 EYAKSHTAVAETYSQ
+790 EYARSHSAVAETYAQ

-831 TEFSGAYLQGNVCSF
+831 MEFSGEYLLQNVCSF

-851 DDLNVEVS
+851 DDLNVDVS
-859 ASESFRE
+859 ASESFKE

-872 ESVVFSVFI
+872 ESVIFSVFI

-888 YWLVPVRDRKIY
+888 YWLVPVRERKIY
-900 FDYDSDSKEL
+900 FDYDSNTKEL

-957 YATNDPRYNRLGGA
+957 YATNNPNYNRLNGA
-971 CFVIKLEA
+971 CFVIKLETEG
-979 DV
+979 

>member
-1 MDDAWVNCCIP
+1 MSCCIP
-12 YLHRKMAQF
+12 YMRRSMAQF

-34 QIADLPTAISELWKN
+34 QIADLPTAVSELWKN

-54 ARNLRC
+54 ARNLKC
-60 NLYLPGYKD
+60 NLYLPDYKD
-69 IESPV
+69 VASPV

-89 LNKWIVLGTDSK
+89 LEKWIVLGTDSK
-101 AKGVTLYSEEDRFG
+101 ANGVKLYSEEERFG
-115 LEQRIPMGEKG
+115 LSPRIPMGEKG

-134 LGSPMLMLTKKKGQ
+134 LGSPMLMLTKKRDQ
-148 SCQALLIDWRI
+148 NCQALLMDWRI
-159 LENYNLFVDDV
+159 LENYNLFIDDV
-170 SIPVSAIPEAGL
+170 SIPVSDIPDAGQ
-182 LDSVFRDMKAT
+182 LDVVFRDMKAT
-193 LLTNLDGADAW
+193 LLTNLVDKDAW
-204 KEQVELRDAIEKS
+204 KDQKALCRSIEDG
-217 IDSLAIPEAIV
+217 INALIIPEALV
-228 TEVVS
+228 SEVIS
-233 CFWAADFHGTTF
+233 PFWKTNYHGTTF
-245 IIFQPNEQLLDLEVF
+245 IIFQPNEQLLDLERF
-260 NPNDQEGDSVS
+260 NPNDQEGDSVV

-315 DKADHFIK
+315 ERADHFIR

-329 GMFSGTV
+329 GLFDGTV

-343 SYSYRPVRLP
+343 PYTFRPVRLP
-353 GNTPYGAFD
+353 GETPYGAFD
-362 LELGEMEGQAKS
+362 LELGEMEGAAKS
-374 SLLGPEEYAAI
+374 SLSSPEEYDAI
-385 ANKTD
+385 SKKTD

-420 RSKGAGYYFF
+420 RSKSAGYYFF

-440 ISRSGNKDLVDK
+440 ISRSGNKNLVDK

-459 ENKAYREFKKDLIAL
+459 ENKAYKEFKRDLISL
-474 FVDLGKA
+474 FVDLAKT
-481 FFYTTNS
+481 FFYTS
-488 KEKEDDPK
+488 KDKDDEWPK
-496 TLRAEQIK
+496 TLRGEQIK
-504 EIEAKNK
+504 EIEIKNQ
-511 RLLEAENKRAK
+511 RLIEAEKKRAK

-527 FNVELKEN
+527 FNNNLKKN
-535 RKRIGELQSEII
+535 REQISALQSEIEI
-547 KLQEQLQEK
+547 LQNQLQEK
-556 ARSLNVTYEEYQSIA
+556 ARSLKVTYEEYQAIA
-571 QKLNDRKALLREI
+571 QELNEKKTQLREM
-584 KLVKPK
+584 KLVKPR
-590 RVKLSSVQEKKFAEY
+590 RVSLSSVQEKKYAEY
-605 LTVYDSIS
+605 LSIYDSVS
-613 QVVLQC
+613 QTVDLC
-619 EEDVSRIR
+619 EEDISIIR
-627 EIFDVQNLKKDFDTN
+627 EVFDVQNLKKDFDTN

-651 QTAVSFRK
+651 QTATAFRK
-659 RFEAVSAEII
+659 RFESVSAEFL
-669 SVFREDQREFMETFK
+669 SAFQEDQREFMEAFK
-684 QSVQE
+684 QSVQD
-689 LPELNTKDEFQS
+689 LPGLNTKEDYQS
-701 AISFVLKSKEEIK
+701 AISFIIKSKDEIK

-719 KYISFVEHME
+719 KYVSFVEHME

-738 FLIDWYKTQQE
+738 FLIDWYKKQQE
-749 ALEQKLEA
+749 TLEQKLEA

-782 ANSIRVLG
+782 ANSIRILG
-790 EYAKSHTAVAETYSQ
+790 DYAKSHSAVAETYAQ

-825 TIRRQR
+825 TTRRQR
-831 TEFSGAYLQGNVCSF
+831 TEFSGNYLLENVRSF
-846 YRSRL
+846 YCSRL
-851 DDLNVEVS
+851 DDLNVELS
-859 ASESFRE
+859 SSEPFKE
-866 YKFFTI
+866 FKFFTI

-888 YWLVPVRDRKIY
+888 YWLVPVRERKIY
-900 FDYDSDSKEL
+900 FDYDPATQEL

-957 YATNDPRYNRLGGA
+957 YATNDPKYNRLGGA
-971 CFVIKLEA
+971 CFVIKLETG
-979 DV
+979 V

>member
-1 MDDAWVNCCIP
+1 
-12 YLHRKMAQF
+12 MAQF

-54 ARNLRC
+54 ARNLKC

-69 IESPV
+69 IEHPV
-74 FTLSDDGFGMSESDI
+74 FTLSDDGFGMSEFDI

-101 AKGVTLYSEEDRFG
+101 AKGVTLYSEEERFG

-148 SCQALLIDWRI
+148 SCHALLIDWRI
-159 LENYNLFVDDV
+159 LENYNLFVEDV
-170 SIPVSAIPEAGL
+170 SIPVSAIPNAGL
-182 LDSVFRDMKAT
+182 LESVFRDMKAT
-193 LLTNLDGADAW
+193 LLTNLDGKEAW
-204 KEQVELRDAIEKS
+204 KEQADLRAAIENS
-217 IDSLAIPEAIV
+217 IDALAIPKAIV
-228 TEVVS
+228 AEVIS
-233 CFWAADFHGTTF
+233 CFWDTDFHGTSF
-245 IIFQPNEQLLDLEVF
+245 IIFQPNEQLLDLEAF
-260 NPNDQEGDSVS
+260 NPNDPEGDSII

-281 NLFIDSPDFSTEFN
+281 NLFIESPDFITEFN
-295 VVNAA
+295 VVNAI
-300 GPYNLINDFFDRKDF
+300 GPYNLINDFFDKKDF
-315 DKADHFIK
+315 ERADHFIK

-329 GMFSGTV
+329 GLFVGTV

-343 SYSYRPVRLP
+343 PYSYRPVRQP
-353 GNTPYGAFD
+353 GKTPYGAFD
-362 LELGEMEGQAKS
+362 LELGEMEGQSKS
-374 SLLGPEEYAAI
+374 SLLSPEEFEAMTI
-385 ANKTD
+385 KTE

-459 ENKAYREFKKDLIAL
+459 ENKAYREFKKDLISL
-474 FVDLGKA
+474 FVDLSKS
-481 FFYTTNS
+481 FFYTAALGDG
-488 KEKEDDPK
+488 EAK
-496 TLRAEQIK
+496 TLRAEQIR

-511 RLLEAENKRAK
+511 RLLEAENKRAR

-527 FNVELKEN
+527 FSIELKEN
-535 RKRIGELQSEII
+535 QKRIGELQSEII
-547 KLQEQLQEK
+547 KLQEQLREK
-556 ARSLNVTYEEYQSIA
+556 ARSLNVTYEEYQGIA
-571 QKLNDRKALLREI
+571 QELNDRKTLLREI
-584 KLVKPK
+584 KLIKPR
-590 RVKLSSVQEKKFAEY
+590 RVKLSSVQEKKYSEY
-605 LTVYDSIS
+605 LAVYDSIS
-613 QVVLQC
+613 KSVIQC
-619 EEDVSRIR
+619 EEDISRVR
-627 EIFDVQNLKKDFDTN
+627 EKFDVQNLRKDFDTN
-642 YALALREIS
+642 YALAIRDIS
-651 QTAVSFRK
+651 QTVVSFRK
-659 RFEAVSAEII
+659 RFEVVSGKFLSA
-669 SVFREDQREFMETFK
+669 FQDDQREFMEMFK
-684 QSVQE
+684 TVVQA
-689 LPELNTKDEFQS
+689 LPELNTKEEYQS
-701 AISFVLKSKEEIK
+701 AISFIIK
-714 TQIYD
+714 AKDDIRAQIDD
-719 KYISFVEHME
+719 KYVSFVEHME

-738 FLIDWYKTQQE
+738 FLIDWYKKQQE
-749 ALEQKLEA
+749 TLEEKLEA

-782 ANSIRVLG
+782 ASSVRMLG
-790 EYAKSHTAVAETYSQ
+790 EYARSHSAVAETYAQ

-831 TEFSGAYLQGNVCSF
+831 TEFSGEYLLQNVCSF

-851 DDLNVEVS
+851 DDLNVDVS
-859 ASESFRE
+859 ASESFKE

-872 ESVVFSVFI
+872 ESVIFSVFI

-888 YWLVPVRDRKIY
+888 YWLVPVRERKIY
-900 FDYDSDSKEL
+900 FDYDSNTKEL

-957 YATNDPRYNRLGGA
+957 YATNNPNYNRLNGA
-971 CFVIKLEA
+971 CFVIKLETEG
-979 DV
+979 

>member
-1 MDDAWVNCCIP
+1 
-12 YLHRKMAQF
+12 MAQF

-54 ARNLRC
+54 AKKLKC

-69 IESPV
+69 VRNPV
-74 FTLSDDGFGMSESDI
+74 FTLSDDGFGMSEADI

-101 AKGVTLYSEEDRFG
+101 AKGVTLYSDEERFG

-134 LGSPMLMLTKKKGQ
+134 LGSPMLMLTKKKDQ
-148 SCQALLIDWRI
+148 ICQALLIDWRI
-159 LENYNLFVDDV
+159 LENYNLFVDNV
-170 SIPVSAIPEAGL
+170 SIPVSAISDSEL
-182 LDSVFRDMKAT
+182 LDIVLRDMKAT
-193 LLTNLDGADAW
+193 LLTNLDDRDVWSEQAD
-204 KEQVELRDAIEKS
+204 LCTTIEKS
-217 IDSLAIPEAIV
+217 INNLSIPEAIV
-228 TEVVS
+228 ADVLS
-233 CFWAADFHGTTF
+233 CFWDAEYHGTTF
-245 IIFQPNEQLLDLEVF
+245 IIFQPNEQLLDLDEF

-295 VVNAA
+295 IVNAA

-315 DKADHFIK
+315 DKADHYIK
-323 GHVDES
+323 GHVDDT
-329 GMFSGTV
+329 GLFVGTI

-343 SYSYRPVRLP
+343 AYSFRPVRLP
-353 GNTPYGAFD
+353 GKTPYGSFD
-362 LELGEMEGQAKS
+362 LELGEMEGQPKS
-374 SLLGPEEYAAI
+374 SLLGPEEYAAM

-474 FVDLGKA
+474 FVDLGKT

-488 KEKEDDPK
+488 KEKEDDSK

-511 RLLEAENKRAK
+511 RLLEAENRRAK

-571 QKLNDRKALLREI
+571 QKLNDRKTLLREI

-590 RVKLSSVQEKKFAEY
+590 RVKLSSVQEKKYAEY
-605 LTVYDSIS
+605 LAIYDSIS
-613 QVVLQC
+613 QIAIQC
-619 EEDVSRIR
+619 EKDVSHIR

-651 QTAVSFRK
+651 QSAATFRK
-659 RFEAVSAEII
+659 RFETVSAKFL
-669 SVFREDQREFMETFK
+669 SAFQEDQREFMEAFK
-684 QSVQE
+684 QAVQD
-689 LPELNTKDEFQS
+689 LPGLNTKEDYQS
-701 AISFVLKSKEEIK
+701 AISFIIKSKDEIK

-719 KYISFVEHME
+719 KYVSFVEHIE

-738 FLIDWYKTQQE
+738 FLIDWYKKQQE
-749 ALEQKLEA
+749 TLEQKLEA

-782 ANSIRVLG
+782 ANSIRILG
-790 EYAKSHTAVAETYSQ
+790 DYAKSHSAVAETYAQ

-825 TIRRQR
+825 TTRRQR
-831 TEFSGAYLQGNVCSF
+831 TEFSGNYLLENVRSF
-846 YRSRL
+846 YCSRL
-851 DDLNVEVS
+851 DDLNVELS
-859 ASESFRE
+859 SSEPFKE
-866 YKFFTI
+866 FKFFTI

-888 YWLVPVRDRKIY
+888 YWLVPVRERKIY
-900 FDYDSDSKEL
+900 FDYDPDTQEL

>member
-1 MDDAWVNCCIP
+1 M
-12 YLHRKMAQF
+12 
-21 RTKARAVDLLGKG
+21 GKG

-54 ARNLRC
+54 ARNLKC

-69 IESPV
+69 IEHPV
-74 FTLSDDGFGMSESDI
+74 FTLSDDGFGMSEFDI

-101 AKGVTLYSEEDRFG
+101 AKGVTLYSEEERFG

-148 SCQALLIDWRI
+148 SCHALLIDWRI
-159 LENYNLFVDDV
+159 LENYNLFVEDV
-170 SIPVSAIPEAGL
+170 SIPVSAIPNAGL
-182 LDSVFRDMKAT
+182 LESVFRDMKAT
-193 LLTNLDGADAW
+193 LLTNLDGKEAW
-204 KEQVELRDAIEKS
+204 KEQADLRAAIENS
-217 IDSLAIPEAIV
+217 IDALAIPKAIV
-228 TEVVS
+228 AEVIS
-233 CFWAADFHGTTF
+233 CFWDTDFHGTSF
-245 IIFQPNEQLLDLEVF
+245 IIFQPNEQLLDLEAF
-260 NPNDQEGDSVS
+260 NPNDPEGDSII

-281 NLFIDSPDFSTEFN
+281 NLFIESPDFITEFN
-295 VVNAA
+295 VVNAI
-300 GPYNLINDFFDRKDF
+300 GPYNLINDFFDKKDF
-315 DKADHFIK
+315 ERADHFIK

-329 GMFSGTV
+329 GLFVGTV

-343 SYSYRPVRLP
+343 PYSYRPVRQP
-353 GNTPYGAFD
+353 GKTPYGAFD
-362 LELGEMEGQAKS
+362 LELGEMEGQSKS
-374 SLLGPEEYAAI
+374 SLLSPEEFEAMTI
-385 ANKTD
+385 KTE

-459 ENKAYREFKKDLIAL
+459 ENKAYREFKKDLISL
-474 FVDLGKA
+474 FVDLSKS
-481 FFYTTNS
+481 FFYTAALGDG
-488 KEKEDDPK
+488 EAK
-496 TLRAEQIK
+496 TLRAEQIR

-511 RLLEAENKRAK
+511 RLLEAENKRAR

-527 FNVELKEN
+527 FSIELKEN
-535 RKRIGELQSEII
+535 QKRIGELQSEII
-547 KLQEQLQEK
+547 KLQEQLREK
-556 ARSLNVTYEEYQSIA
+556 ARSLNVTYEEYQGIA
-571 QKLNDRKALLREI
+571 QELNDRKTLLREI
-584 KLVKPK
+584 KLIKPR
-590 RVKLSSVQEKKFAEY
+590 RVKLSSVQEKKYSEY
-605 LTVYDSIS
+605 LAVYDSIS
-613 QVVLQC
+613 KSVIQC
-619 EEDVSRIR
+619 EEDISRVR
-627 EIFDVQNLKKDFDTN
+627 EKFDVQNLRKDFDTN
-642 YALALREIS
+642 YALAIRDIS
-651 QTAVSFRK
+651 QTVVSFRK
-659 RFEAVSAEII
+659 RFEVVSGKFLSA
-669 SVFREDQREFMETFK
+669 FQDDQREFMEMFK
-684 QSVQE
+684 TVVQA
-689 LPELNTKDEFQS
+689 LPELNTKEEYQS
-701 AISFVLKSKEEIK
+701 AISFIIK
-714 TQIYD
+714 AKDDIRAQIDD
-719 KYISFVEHME
+719 KYVSFVEHME

-738 FLIDWYKTQQE
+738 FLIDWYKKQQE
-749 ALEQKLEA
+749 TLEEKLEA

-782 ANSIRVLG
+782 ASSVRMLG
-790 EYAKSHTAVAETYSQ
+790 EYARSHSAVAETYAQ

-831 TEFSGAYLQGNVCSF
+831 TEFSGEYLLQNVCSF

-851 DDLNVEVS
+851 DDLTVDVS
-859 ASESFRE
+859 ASESFKE
-866 YKFFTI
+866 YRFFTI
-872 ESVVFSVFI
+872 ESVIFSVFI

-888 YWLVPVRDRKIY
+888 YWLVPVRERKIY
-900 FDYDSDSKEL
+900 FDYDSNTKEL

-957 YATNDPRYNRLGGA
+957 YATNNPNYNRLNGA
-971 CFVIKLEA
+971 CFVIKLETEG
-979 DV
+979 

>member
-260 NPNDQEGDSVS
+260 NPNDPEGDSVS

>member
-1 MDDAWVNCCIP
+1 
-12 YLHRKMAQF
+12 MAQF

-34 QIADLPTAISELWKN
+34 QIADLPTAVSELWKN

-74 FTLSDDGFGMSESDI
+74 FTLSEDGFGMSESDI

-170 SIPVSAIPEAGL
+170 SIPVSAIPDAGL
-182 LDSVFRDMKAT
+182 LDSIFRDMKAT
-193 LLTNLDGADAW
+193 LLTNLDGTDAW
-204 KEQVELRDAIEKS
+204 KDQVELRDAIEKS

-245 IIFQPNEQLLDLEVF
+245 VIFQPNEQLLDLEVF

-281 NLFIDSPDFSTEFN
+281 NLFIDSPDFNTEFN

-300 GPYNLINDFFDRKDF
+300 GPYNLINDFFDRNDF
-315 DKADHFIK
+315 DKADHYIK

-329 GMFSGTV
+329 GLFSGTV

-343 SYSYRPVRLP
+343 PYTYRPVRLP
-353 GNTPYGAFD
+353 GKTPYGAFD
-362 LELGEMEGQAKS
+362 LELGEMEGQAKY
-374 SLLGPEEYAAI
+374 SLLCPEEYSAI
-385 ANKTD
+385 TNKTD

-474 FVDLGKA
+474 FVDLGKS
-481 FFYTTNS
+481 FFYTSNS

-496 TLRAEQIK
+496 TLRAEQLK

-511 RLLEAENKRAK
+511 RLLEVENKRAK

-535 RKRIGELQSEII
+535 RRRIGELQSEII

-605 LTVYDSIS
+605 LAVYDSIS
-613 QVVLQC
+613 QTVLQC
-619 EEDVSRIR
+619 EEDVSHIR

-651 QTAVSFRK
+651 QTTVFFRK
-659 RFEAVSAEII
+659 RFETVTSEFL
-669 SVFREDQREFMETFK
+669 SVFREDQREFMESFK
-684 QSVQE
+684 QSIQE
-689 LPELNTKDEFQS
+689 LPELNTKDDYQS

-719 KYISFVEHME
+719 KYVSFVEHME

-738 FLIDWYKTQQE
+738 FLIDWYKKQQE
-749 ALEQKLEA
+749 ALEQRLEA

-790 EYAKSHTAVAETYSQ
+790 EYAKTHTAVAETYSQ

-831 TEFSGAYLQGNVCSF
+831 TEFGGEYIWENVCSF

-872 ESVVFSVFI
+872 ESVIFSVFI

-900 FDYDSDSKEL
+900 FDYDSNSKEL

-957 YATNDPRYNRLGGA
+957 YATNDSRYNRLGGA

>member
-1 MDDAWVNCCIP
+1 M
-12 YLHRKMAQF
+12 
-21 RTKARAVDLLGKG
+21 GKG
-34 QIADLPTAISELWKN
+34 QIADLPTAVSELWKN

-134 LGSPMLMLTKKKGQ
+134 LGSPMLILTKKKGQ

-170 SIPVSAIPEAGL
+170 SIPVSAIPDAGL
-182 LDSVFRDMKAT
+182 LDSIFRDMKAT
-193 LLTNLDGADAW
+193 LLTNLDGTDAW
-204 KEQVELRDAIEKS
+204 KDQVELRDAIEKS

-245 IIFQPNEQLLDLEVF
+245 VIFQPNEQLLDLEVF

-281 NLFIDSPDFSTEFN
+281 NLFIDSPDFNTEFN

-300 GPYNLINDFFDRKDF
+300 GPYNLINDFFDRNDF
-315 DKADHFIK
+315 DKADHYIK

-329 GMFSGTV
+329 GLFSGTV

-343 SYSYRPVRLP
+343 PYTYRPVRLP
-353 GNTPYGAFD
+353 GKTPYGAFD
-362 LELGEMEGQAKS
+362 LELGEMEGQAKY
-374 SLLGPEEYAAI
+374 SLLCPEEYSAI
-385 ANKTD
+385 TNKTD

-474 FVDLGKA
+474 FVDLGKS
-481 FFYTTNS
+481 FFYTSNS

-496 TLRAEQIK
+496 TLRAEQLK

-511 RLLEAENKRAK
+511 RLLEVENKRAK

-535 RKRIGELQSEII
+535 RRRIGELQSEII

-605 LTVYDSIS
+605 LAVYDSIS
-613 QVVLQC
+613 QTVLQC
-619 EEDVSRIR
+619 EEDVSHIR

-651 QTAVSFRK
+651 QTTVFFRK
-659 RFEAVSAEII
+659 RF
-669 SVFREDQREFMETFK
+669 F
-684 QSVQE
+684 
-689 LPELNTKDEFQS
+689 
-701 AISFVLKSKEEIK
+701 
-714 TQIYD
+714 
-719 KYISFVEHME
+719 
-729 NLDFEVDDD
+729 
-738 FLIDWYKTQQE
+738 
-749 ALEQKLEA
+749 
-757 TDQLAQLGISAEII
+757 
-771 DHELNVLYARM
+771 
-782 ANSIRVLG
+782 
-790 EYAKSHTAVAETYSQ
+790 
-805 IKVAF
+805 
-810 EHMEANYKMLQPLYH
+810 
-825 TIRRQR
+825 
-831 TEFSGAYLQGNVCSF
+831 
-846 YRSRL
+846 
-851 DDLNVEVS
+851 
-859 ASESFRE
+859 
-866 YKFFTI
+866 
-872 ESVVFSVFI
+872 
-881 NVVNNAL
+881 
-888 YWLVPVRDRKIY
+888 
-900 FDYDSDSKEL
+900 
-910 LLMNSGER
+910 
-918 IDDRLLEDIFTLF
+918 
-931 FTRKSNGR
+931 
-939 GIGLYLARRSLR
+939 
-951 SIGMDI
+951 
-957 YATNDPRYNRLGGA
+957 
-971 CFVIKLEA
+971 
-979 DV
+979 

>member
-1 MDDAWVNCCIP
+1 M
-12 YLHRKMAQF
+12 
-21 RTKARAVDLLGKG
+21 LGKG

-54 ARNLRC
+54 ARNLKC

-69 IESPV
+69 IEHPV
-74 FTLSDDGFGMSESDI
+74 FTLSDDGFGMSEFDI

-101 AKGVTLYSEEDRFG
+101 AKGVTLYSEEERFG

-148 SCQALLIDWRI
+148 SCHALLIDWRI
-159 LENYNLFVDDV
+159 LENYNLFVEDV
-170 SIPVSAIPEAGL
+170 SIPVSAIPNAGL
-182 LDSVFRDMKAT
+182 LESVFRDMKAT
-193 LLTNLDGADAW
+193 LLTNLDGKEAW
-204 KEQVELRDAIEKS
+204 KEQADLRAAIENS
-217 IDSLAIPEAIV
+217 IDALAIPKAIV
-228 TEVVS
+228 AEVIS
-233 CFWAADFHGTTF
+233 CFWDTDFHGTSF
-245 IIFQPNEQLLDLEVF
+245 IIFQPNEQLLDLEAF
-260 NPNDQEGDSVS
+260 NPNDPEGDSII

-281 NLFIDSPDFSTEFN
+281 NLFIESPDFITEFN
-295 VVNAA
+295 VVNAI
-300 GPYNLINDFFDRKDF
+300 GPYNLINDFFDKKDF
-315 DKADHFIK
+315 ERADHFIK

-329 GMFSGTV
+329 GLFVGTV

-343 SYSYRPVRLP
+343 PYSYRPVRQP
-353 GNTPYGAFD
+353 GKTPYGAFD
-362 LELGEMEGQAKS
+362 LELGEMEGQSKS
-374 SLLGPEEYAAI
+374 SLLSPEEFEAMTI
-385 ANKTD
+385 KTE

-459 ENKAYREFKKDLIAL
+459 ENKAYREFKKDLISL
-474 FVDLGKA
+474 FVDLSKS
-481 FFYTTNS
+481 FFYTAALGDG
-488 KEKEDDPK
+488 EAK
-496 TLRAEQIK
+496 TLRAEQIR

-511 RLLEAENKRAK
+511 RLLEAENKRAR

-527 FNVELKEN
+527 FSIELKEN
-535 RKRIGELQSEII
+535 QKRIGELQSEII
-547 KLQEQLQEK
+547 KLQEQLREK
-556 ARSLNVTYEEYQSIA
+556 ARSLNVTYEEYQGIA
-571 QKLNDRKALLREI
+571 QELNDRKTLLREI
-584 KLVKPK
+584 KLIKPR
-590 RVKLSSVQEKKFAEY
+590 RVKLSSVQEKKYSEY
-605 LTVYDSIS
+605 LAVYDSIS
-613 QVVLQC
+613 KSVIQC
-619 EEDVSRIR
+619 EEDISRVR
-627 EIFDVQNLKKDFDTN
+627 EKFDVQNLRKDFDTN
-642 YALALREIS
+642 YALAIRDIS
-651 QTAVSFRK
+651 QTVVSFRK
-659 RFEAVSAEII
+659 RFEVVSGKFLSA
-669 SVFREDQREFMETFK
+669 FQDDQREFMEMFK
-684 QSVQE
+684 TVVQA
-689 LPELNTKDEFQS
+689 LPELNTKEEYQS
-701 AISFVLKSKEEIK
+701 AISFIIK
-714 TQIYD
+714 AKDDIRAQIDD
-719 KYISFVEHME
+719 KYVSFVEHME

-738 FLIDWYKTQQE
+738 FLIDWYKKQQE
-749 ALEQKLEA
+749 TLEEKLEA

-782 ANSIRVLG
+782 ASSVRMLG
-790 EYAKSHTAVAETYSQ
+790 EYARSHSAVAETYAQ

-831 TEFSGAYLQGNVCSF
+831 TEFSGEYLLQNVCSF

-851 DDLNVEVS
+851 DDLTVDVS
-859 ASESFRE
+859 ASESFKE
-866 YKFFTI
+866 YRFFTI
-872 ESVVFSVFI
+872 ESVIFSVFI

-888 YWLVPVRDRKIY
+888 YWLVPVRERKIY
-900 FDYDSDSKEL
+900 FDYDSNTKEL

-957 YATNDPRYNRLGGA
+957 FATNNPNYNRLNGA
-971 CFVIKLEA
+971 CFVIKLETEG
-979 DV
+979 

>member
-1 MDDAWVNCCIP
+1 MSCCIP
-12 YLHRKMAQF
+12 YMRRSMAQF

-54 ARNLRC
+54 AKKLKC

-69 IESPV
+69 VRNPV
-74 FTLSDDGFGMSESDI
+74 FTLSDDGFGMSEADI

-101 AKGVTLYSEEDRFG
+101 AKGVTLYSDEERFG

-134 LGSPMLMLTKKKGQ
+134 LGSPMLMLTKKKDQ
-148 SCQALLIDWRI
+148 VCQALLIDWRI
-159 LENYNLFVDDV
+159 LENYNLFVDNV
-170 SIPVSAIPEAGL
+170 SIPVSAISDSEL
-182 LDSVFRDMKAT
+182 LDIVLRDMKAT
-193 LLTNLDGADAW
+193 LLTNLDDRDVWSEQAD
-204 KEQVELRDAIEKS
+204 LCTTIEKS
-217 IDSLAIPEAIV
+217 INNLSIPEAIV
-228 TEVVS
+228 AEVLS
-233 CFWAADFHGTTF
+233 CFWDTEYHGTTF
-245 IIFQPNEQLLDLEVF
+245 IIFQPNEQLLDLDEF

-295 VVNAA
+295 IVNAA

-315 DKADHFIK
+315 DKADHYIK
-323 GHVDES
+323 GHVDDT
-329 GMFSGTV
+329 GLFVGTI

-343 SYSYRPVRLP
+343 AYSFRPVRLP
-353 GNTPYGAFD
+353 GKTPYGPFD
-362 LELGEMEGQAKS
+362 LELGEMEGQPKS
-374 SLLGPEEYAAI
+374 SLLGPEEYAAM

-474 FVDLGKA
+474 FVDLGKS

-488 KEKEDDPK
+488 KEKEDDSK

-547 KLQEQLQEK
+547 KLKEQLQEK
-556 ARSLNVTYEEYQSIA
+556 ARTLNVTYEEYQSLA
-571 QKLNDRKALLREI
+571 QKLNDRKTLLREI

-590 RVKLSSVQEKKFAEY
+590 RVKLSSVQEKKYAEY
-605 LTVYDSIS
+605 LAIYDSIS
-613 QVVLQC
+613 QTTIQC

-627 EIFDVQNLKKDFDTN
+627 ELFDVQNLKKDFDTN

-651 QTAVSFRK
+651 QSAATFRK
-659 RFEAVSAEII
+659 RFETASAKFL
-669 SVFREDQREFMETFK
+669 SAFQEDQREFMEAFK
-684 QSVQE
+684 QSVQD
-689 LPELNTKDEFQS
+689 LPGLKTKEDYQS
-701 AISFVLKSKEEIK
+701 AISFIIKSKDEIK

-719 KYISFVEHME
+719 KYVSFVEHIE

-738 FLIDWYKTQQE
+738 YLIDWYKKQQE
-749 ALEQKLEA
+749 TLEQKLEA

-782 ANSIRVLG
+782 ANSIRILG
-790 EYAKSHTAVAETYSQ
+790 DYAKSHSAVAETYAQ

-825 TIRRQR
+825 TTRRQR
-831 TEFSGAYLQGNVCSF
+831 TEFSGNYLLENVRSF
-846 YRSRL
+846 YCSRL
-851 DDLNVEVS
+851 NDLNVELS
-859 ASESFRE
+859 SSEPFKE
-866 YKFFTI
+866 FKFFTI

-888 YWLVPVRDRKIY
+888 YWLVPVRERKIY
-900 FDYDSDSKEL
+900 FDYDPATQEL

-957 YATNDPRYNRLGGA
+957 YATNDPKYNRLGGA
-971 CFVIKLEA
+971 CFVIKLETG
-979 DV
+979 V

>member
-1 MDDAWVNCCIP
+1 M
-12 YLHRKMAQF
+12 
-21 RTKARAVDLLGKG
+21 GKG

>member
-1 MDDAWVNCCIP
+1 MSCCIP
-12 YLHRKMAQF
+12 YMRRSMAQF

-54 ARNLRC
+54 AKKLKC

-69 IESPV
+69 VRNPV
-74 FTLSDDGFGMSESDI
+74 FTLSDDGFGMSEADI

-101 AKGVTLYSEEDRFG
+101 AKGVTLYSDEERFG

-134 LGSPMLMLTKKKGQ
+134 LGSPMLMLTKKKDQ
-148 SCQALLIDWRI
+148 ICQALLIDWRI
-159 LENYNLFVDDV
+159 LENYNLFVDNV
-170 SIPVSAIPEAGL
+170 SIPVSAISDSEL
-182 LDSVFRDMKAT
+182 LDIVLRDMKAT
-193 LLTNLDGADAW
+193 LLTNLDDRDVWSEQAD
-204 KEQVELRDAIEKS
+204 LCTTIEKS
-217 IDSLAIPEAIV
+217 INNLSIPEAIV
-228 TEVVS
+228 ADVLS
-233 CFWAADFHGTTF
+233 CFWDAEYHGTTF
-245 IIFQPNEQLLDLEVF
+245 IIFQPNEQLLDLDEF

-295 VVNAA
+295 IVNAA

-315 DKADHFIK
+315 DKADHYIK
-323 GHVDES
+323 GHVDDT
-329 GMFSGTV
+329 GLFVGTI

-343 SYSYRPVRLP
+343 AYSFRPVRLP
-353 GNTPYGAFD
+353 GKTPYGSFD
-362 LELGEMEGQAKS
+362 LELGEMEGQPKS
-374 SLLGPEEYAAI
+374 SLLGPEEYAAM

-474 FVDLGKA
+474 FVDLGKT

-488 KEKEDDPK
+488 KEKEDDSK

-511 RLLEAENKRAK
+511 RLLEAENRRAK

-571 QKLNDRKALLREI
+571 QKLNDRKTLLREI

-590 RVKLSSVQEKKFAEY
+590 RVKLSSVQEKKYAEY
-605 LTVYDSIS
+605 LAIYDSIS
-613 QVVLQC
+613 QIAIQC
-619 EEDVSRIR
+619 EKDVSHIR

-651 QTAVSFRK
+651 QSAATFRK
-659 RFEAVSAEII
+659 RFETVSAKFL
-669 SVFREDQREFMETFK
+669 SAFQEDQREFMEAFK
-684 QSVQE
+684 QAVQD
-689 LPELNTKDEFQS
+689 LPGLNTKEDYQS
-701 AISFVLKSKEEIK
+701 AISFIIKSKDEIK

-719 KYISFVEHME
+719 KYVSFVEHIE

-738 FLIDWYKTQQE
+738 FLIDWYKKQQE
-749 ALEQKLEA
+749 TLEQKLEA

-782 ANSIRVLG
+782 ANSIRILG
-790 EYAKSHTAVAETYSQ
+790 DYAKSHSAVAETYAQ

-825 TIRRQR
+825 TTRRQR
-831 TEFSGAYLQGNVCSF
+831 TEFSGNYLLENVRSF
-846 YRSRL
+846 YCSRL
-851 DDLNVEVS
+851 DDLNVELS
-859 ASESFRE
+859 SSEPFKE
-866 YKFFTI
+866 FKFFTI

-888 YWLVPVRDRKIY
+888 YWLVPVRERKIY
-900 FDYDSDSKEL
+900 FDYDPDTQEL

>member
-1 MDDAWVNCCIP
+1 M
-12 YLHRKMAQF
+12 
-21 RTKARAVDLLGKG
+21 GKG

-54 ARNLRC
+54 ARNLKC

-69 IESPV
+69 IEHPV
-74 FTLSDDGFGMSESDI
+74 FTLSDDGFGMSEFDI

-101 AKGVTLYSEEDRFG
+101 AKGVTLYSEEERFG

-148 SCQALLIDWRI
+148 SCHALLIDWRI
-159 LENYNLFVDDV
+159 LENYNLFVEDV
-170 SIPVSAIPEAGL
+170 SIPVSAIPNAGL
-182 LDSVFRDMKAT
+182 LESVFRDMKAT
-193 LLTNLDGADAW
+193 LLTNLDGKEAW
-204 KEQVELRDAIEKS
+204 KEQADLRAAIENS
-217 IDSLAIPEAIV
+217 IDALAIPKAIV
-228 TEVVS
+228 AEVIS
-233 CFWAADFHGTTF
+233 CFWDTDFHGTSF
-245 IIFQPNEQLLDLEVF
+245 IIFQPNEQLLDLEAF
-260 NPNDQEGDSVS
+260 NPNDPEGDSII

-281 NLFIDSPDFSTEFN
+281 NLFIESPDFITEFN
-295 VVNAA
+295 VVNAI
-300 GPYNLINDFFDRKDF
+300 GPYNLINDFFDKKDF
-315 DKADHFIK
+315 ERADHFIK

-329 GMFSGTV
+329 GLFVGTV

-343 SYSYRPVRLP
+343 PYSYRPVRQP
-353 GNTPYGAFD
+353 GKTPYGAFD
-362 LELGEMEGQAKS
+362 LELGEMEGQSKS
-374 SLLGPEEYAAI
+374 SLLSPEEFEAMTI
-385 ANKTD
+385 KTE

-459 ENKAYREFKKDLIAL
+459 ENKAYREFKKDLISL
-474 FVDLGKA
+474 FVDLSKS
-481 FFYTTNS
+481 FFYTAALGDG
-488 KEKEDDPK
+488 EAK
-496 TLRAEQIK
+496 TLRAEQIR

-511 RLLEAENKRAK
+511 RLLEAENKRAR

-527 FNVELKEN
+527 FSIELKEN
-535 RKRIGELQSEII
+535 QKRIGELQSEII
-547 KLQEQLQEK
+547 KLQEQLREK
-556 ARSLNVTYEEYQSIA
+556 ARSLNVTYEEYQGIA
-571 QKLNDRKALLREI
+571 QELNDRKMLLREI
-584 KLVKPK
+584 KLIKPR
-590 RVKLSSVQEKKFAEY
+590 RVKLSSVQEKKYSEY
-605 LTVYDSIS
+605 LAVYDSIS
-613 QVVLQC
+613 KSVIQC
-619 EEDVSRIR
+619 EEDISRVR
-627 EIFDVQNLKKDFDTN
+627 EKFDVQNLRKDFDTN
-642 YALALREIS
+642 YALAIRDIS
-651 QTAVSFRK
+651 QTVVSFRK
-659 RFEAVSAEII
+659 RFEVVSGKFLSA
-669 SVFREDQREFMETFK
+669 FQDDQREFMEMFK
-684 QSVQE
+684 TVVQA
-689 LPELNTKDEFQS
+689 LPELNTKEEYQS
-701 AISFVLKSKEEIK
+701 AISFIIK
-714 TQIYD
+714 AKDDIRAQIDD
-719 KYISFVEHME
+719 KYVSFVEHME

-738 FLIDWYKTQQE
+738 FLIDWYKKQQE
-749 ALEQKLEA
+749 TLEEKLEA

-782 ANSIRVLG
+782 ASSVRMLG
-790 EYAKSHTAVAETYSQ
+790 EYARSHSAVAETYAQ

-831 TEFSGAYLQGNVCSF
+831 MEFSGEYLLQNVCSF

-851 DDLNVEVS
+851 DDLNVDVS
-859 ASESFRE
+859 ASESFKE

-872 ESVVFSVFI
+872 ESVIFSVFI

-888 YWLVPVRDRKIY
+888 YWLVPVRERKIY
-900 FDYDSDSKEL
+900 FDYDSNTKEL

-957 YATNDPRYNRLGGA
+957 YATNNPNYNRLNGA
-971 CFVIKLEA
+971 CFVIKLETEG
-979 DV
+979 

>member
-1 MDDAWVNCCIP
+1 M
-12 YLHRKMAQF
+12 
-21 RTKARAVDLLGKG
+21 GKG
-34 QIADLPTAISELWKN
+34 QIADLPTAVSELWKN

-170 SIPVSAIPEAGL
+170 SIPVSAIPDAGL
-182 LDSVFRDMKAT
+182 LDSIFRDMKAT
-193 LLTNLDGADAW
+193 LLTNLDGTDAW
-204 KEQVELRDAIEKS
+204 KDQVELRDAIEKS

-245 IIFQPNEQLLDLEVF
+245 VIFQPNEQLLDLEVF

-281 NLFIDSPDFSTEFN
+281 NLFIDSPDFNTEFN

-315 DKADHFIK
+315 DKADHYIK

-329 GMFSGTV
+329 GLFSGTV

-343 SYSYRPVRLP
+343 PYTYRPVRLP
-353 GNTPYGAFD
+353 GKTPYGTFD
-362 LELGEMEGQAKS
+362 LELGEMEGQAKY
-374 SLLGPEEYAAI
+374 SLLCPEEYSAI
-385 ANKTD
+385 TNKTD

-474 FVDLGKA
+474 FVDLGKS
-481 FFYTTNS
+481 FFYTSNS

-496 TLRAEQIK
+496 TLRAEQLK

-535 RKRIGELQSEII
+535 RRRIGELQSEII

-605 LTVYDSIS
+605 LAVYDSIS
-613 QVVLQC
+613 QTVLQC
-619 EEDVSRIR
+619 EEDVSHIR

-651 QTAVSFRK
+651 QTTVSFRK
-659 RFEAVSAEII
+659 RFETVTSEFL
-669 SVFREDQREFMETFK
+669 SVFREDQREFMESFK
-684 QSVQE
+684 QSIQE
-689 LPELNTKDEFQS
+689 LPELNTKDDYQS

-719 KYISFVEHME
+719 KYVSFVEHME

-738 FLIDWYKTQQE
+738 FLIDWYKKQQE
-749 ALEQKLEA
+749 ALEQRLEA

-790 EYAKSHTAVAETYSQ
+790 EYAKTHTAVAETYSQ

-831 TEFSGAYLQGNVCSF
+831 TEFGGEYILENVCSF

-872 ESVVFSVFI
+872 ESVIFSVFI

-900 FDYDSDSKEL
+900 FDYDSNSKEL

-957 YATNDPRYNRLGGA
+957 YATNDSRYNRLGGA

>member
-1 MDDAWVNCCIP
+1 M
-12 YLHRKMAQF
+12 
-21 RTKARAVDLLGKG
+21 GKG
-34 QIADLPTAISELWKN
+34 QIADLPTAVSELWKN

-74 FTLSDDGFGMSESDI
+74 FTLSEDGFGMSESDI

-170 SIPVSAIPEAGL
+170 SIPVSAIPDAGL
-182 LDSVFRDMKAT
+182 LDSIFRDMKAT
-193 LLTNLDGADAW
+193 LLTNLDGTDAW
-204 KEQVELRDAIEKS
+204 KDQVELRDAIEKS

-245 IIFQPNEQLLDLEVF
+245 VIFQPNEQLLDLEVF

-281 NLFIDSPDFSTEFN
+281 NLFIDSPDFNTEFN

-300 GPYNLINDFFDRKDF
+300 GPYNLINDFFDRNDF
-315 DKADHFIK
+315 DKADHYIK

-329 GMFSGTV
+329 GLFSGTV

-343 SYSYRPVRLP
+343 PYTYRPVRLP
-353 GNTPYGAFD
+353 GKTPYGAFD
-362 LELGEMEGQAKS
+362 LELGEMEGQAKY
-374 SLLGPEEYAAI
+374 SLLCPEEYSAI
-385 ANKTD
+385 TNKTD

-474 FVDLGKA
+474 FVDLGKS
-481 FFYTTNS
+481 FFYTSNS

-496 TLRAEQIK
+496 TLRAEQLK

-511 RLLEAENKRAK
+511 RLLEVENKRAK

-535 RKRIGELQSEII
+535 RRRIGELQSEII

-605 LTVYDSIS
+605 LAVYDSIS
-613 QVVLQC
+613 QTVLQC
-619 EEDVSRIR
+619 EEDVSHIR

-651 QTAVSFRK
+651 QTTVFFRK
-659 RFEAVSAEII
+659 RFETVTSEFL
-669 SVFREDQREFMETFK
+669 SVFREDQREFMESFK
-684 QSVQE
+684 QSIQE
-689 LPELNTKDEFQS
+689 LPELNTKDDYQS

-719 KYISFVEHME
+719 KYVSFVEHME

-738 FLIDWYKTQQE
+738 FLIDWYKKQQE
-749 ALEQKLEA
+749 ALEQRLEA

-790 EYAKSHTAVAETYSQ
+790 EYAKTHTAVAETYSQ

-831 TEFSGAYLQGNVCSF
+831 TEFGGEYIWENVCSF

-872 ESVVFSVFI
+872 ESVIFSVFI

-900 FDYDSDSKEL
+900 FDYDSNSKEL

-957 YATNDPRYNRLGGA
+957 YATNDSRYNRLGGA

>member
-1 MDDAWVNCCIP
+1 MSCCIP
-12 YLHRKMAQF
+12 YMRRSMAQF

-54 ARNLRC
+54 AKKLKC

-69 IESPV
+69 VRNPV
-74 FTLSDDGFGMSESDI
+74 FTLSDDGFGMSEADI

-101 AKGVTLYSEEDRFG
+101 AKGVTLYSDEERFG

-134 LGSPMLMLTKKKGQ
+134 LGSPMLMLTKKKDQ
-148 SCQALLIDWRI
+148 VCQALLIDWRI
-159 LENYNLFVDDV
+159 LENYNLFVDNV
-170 SIPVSAIPEAGL
+170 SIPVSAISDSEL
-182 LDSVFRDMKAT
+182 LDIVLRDMKAT
-193 LLTNLDGADAW
+193 LLTNLDDRDVWSEQAD
-204 KEQVELRDAIEKS
+204 LCTTIEKS
-217 IDSLAIPEAIV
+217 INNLSIPEAIV
-228 TEVVS
+228 AEVLS
-233 CFWAADFHGTTF
+233 CFWDADYHGTTF
-245 IIFQPNEQLLDLEVF
+245 IIFQPNEQLLDLDEF

-295 VVNAA
+295 IVNAA

-315 DKADHFIK
+315 DKADHYIK
-323 GHVDES
+323 GHVDDT
-329 GMFSGTV
+329 GLFVGTI

-343 SYSYRPVRLP
+343 AYSFRPVRLP
-353 GNTPYGAFD
+353 GKTPYGSFD
-362 LELGEMEGQAKS
+362 LELGEMEGQPKS
-374 SLLGPEEYAAI
+374 SLLGPEEYAAM

-474 FVDLGKA
+474 FVDLGKS

-488 KEKEDDPK
+488 KEKEDDSK

-547 KLQEQLQEK
+547 KLKEQLQEK
-556 ARSLNVTYEEYQSIA
+556 ARTLNVTYEEYQSIA
-571 QKLNDRKALLREI
+571 QKLNDRKTLLREI

-590 RVKLSSVQEKKFAEY
+590 RVKLSSMQEKKYAEY
-605 LTVYDSIS
+605 LGIYDSIS
-613 QVVLQC
+613 QTAIQC

-651 QTAVSFRK
+651 QSAATFRK
-659 RFEAVSAEII
+659 RFETVSAKFL
-669 SVFREDQREFMETFK
+669 SAFQEDQREFMEAFK
-684 QSVQE
+684 QSVQD
-689 LPELNTKDEFQS
+689 LPGLNTKEDYQS
-701 AISFVLKSKEEIK
+701 AISFIIKTKDEIK
-714 TQIYD
+714 AQIYD
-719 KYISFVEHME
+719 KYVSFVEHME

-738 FLIDWYKTQQE
+738 FLIDWYKKQQE
-749 ALEQKLEA
+749 TLEQKLEA

-782 ANSIRVLG
+782 ANSIRILG
-790 EYAKSHTAVAETYSQ
+790 DYAKSHSAVAETYAQ

-825 TIRRQR
+825 TTRRQR
-831 TEFSGAYLQGNVCSF
+831 TEFSGNYLLENVRSF
-846 YRSRL
+846 YCSRL
-851 DDLNVEVS
+851 DDLNVELS
-859 ASESFRE
+859 SSEPFKE
-866 YKFFTI
+866 FKFFTI

-888 YWLVPVRDRKIY
+888 YWLVPVRERKIY
-900 FDYDSDSKEL
+900 FDYDPATQEL

-957 YATNDPRYNRLGGA
+957 YATNDPKYNRLGGA
-971 CFVIKLEA
+971 CFVIKLETG
-979 DV
+979 V

>member
-1 MDDAWVNCCIP
+1 
-12 YLHRKMAQF
+12 MAQF

-54 ARNLRC
+54 AKKLKC

-69 IESPV
+69 VRNPV
-74 FTLSDDGFGMSESDI
+74 FTLSDDGFGMSEADI

-101 AKGVTLYSEEDRFG
+101 AKGVTLYSDEERFG

-134 LGSPMLMLTKKKGQ
+134 LGSPMLMLTKKKDQ
-148 SCQALLIDWRI
+148 VCQALLIDWRI
-159 LENYNLFVDDV
+159 LENYNLFVDNV
-170 SIPVSAIPEAGL
+170 SIPVSAISDSEL
-182 LDSVFRDMKAT
+182 LDIVLRDMKAT
-193 LLTNLDGADAW
+193 LLTNLDDRDVWSEQAD
-204 KEQVELRDAIEKS
+204 LCTTIEKS
-217 IDSLAIPEAIV
+217 INNLSIPEAIV
-228 TEVVS
+228 AEVLS
-233 CFWAADFHGTTF
+233 CFWDTEYHGTTF
-245 IIFQPNEQLLDLEVF
+245 IIFQPNEQLLDLDEF

-295 VVNAA
+295 IVNAA

-315 DKADHFIK
+315 DKADHYIK
-323 GHVDES
+323 GHVDDT
-329 GMFSGTV
+329 GLFVGTI

-343 SYSYRPVRLP
+343 AYSFRPVRLP
-353 GNTPYGAFD
+353 GKTPYGPFD
-362 LELGEMEGQAKS
+362 LELGEMEGQPKS
-374 SLLGPEEYAAI
+374 SLLGPEEYAAM

-474 FVDLGKA
+474 FVDLGKS

-488 KEKEDDPK
+488 KEKEDDSK

-556 ARSLNVTYEEYQSIA
+556 ARTLNVTYEEYQSLA
-571 QKLNDRKALLREI
+571 QKLNDRKTLLREI

-590 RVKLSSVQEKKFAEY
+590 RVKLSSVQEKKYAEY
-605 LTVYDSIS
+605 LAIYDSIS
-613 QVVLQC
+613 QTTIQC

-627 EIFDVQNLKKDFDTN
+627 ELFDVQNLKKDFDTN

-651 QTAVSFRK
+651 QSAATFRK
-659 RFEAVSAEII
+659 RFETASAKFL
-669 SVFREDQREFMETFK
+669 SAFQEDQREFMEAFK
-684 QSVQE
+684 QSVQD
-689 LPELNTKDEFQS
+689 LPGLKTKEDYQS
-701 AISFVLKSKEEIK
+701 AISFIIKSKDEIK

-719 KYISFVEHME
+719 KYVSFVEHIE

-738 FLIDWYKTQQE
+738 YLIDWYKKQQE
-749 ALEQKLEA
+749 TLEQKLEA

-782 ANSIRVLG
+782 ANSIRILG
-790 EYAKSHTAVAETYSQ
+790 DYAKSHSAVAETYAQ

-825 TIRRQR
+825 TTRRQR
-831 TEFSGAYLQGNVCSF
+831 TEFSGNYLLENVRSF
-846 YRSRL
+846 YCSRL
-851 DDLNVEVS
+851 NDLNVELS
-859 ASESFRE
+859 SSEPFKE
-866 YKFFTI
+866 FKFFTI

-888 YWLVPVRDRKIY
+888 YWLVPVRERKIC
-900 FDYDSDSKEL
+900 FDYDPYTQEL

-957 YATNDPRYNRLGGA
+957 YATNDPKYNRLGGA
-971 CFVIKLEA
+971 CFVIKLETG
-979 DV
+979 V

>member
-1 MDDAWVNCCIP
+1 M
-12 YLHRKMAQF
+12 
-21 RTKARAVDLLGKG
+21 GKG

-54 ARNLRC
+54 ARNLKC

-69 IESPV
+69 IEHPV
-74 FTLSDDGFGMSESDI
+74 FTLSDDGFGMSEFDI

-101 AKGVTLYSEEDRFG
+101 AKGVTLYSEEERFG

-148 SCQALLIDWRI
+148 SCHALLIDWRI
-159 LENYNLFVDDV
+159 LENYNLFVEDV
-170 SIPVSAIPEAGL
+170 SIPVSAIPNAGL
-182 LDSVFRDMKAT
+182 LESVFRDMKAT
-193 LLTNLDGADAW
+193 LLTNLDGKEAW
-204 KEQVELRDAIEKS
+204 KEQADLRAAIENS
-217 IDSLAIPEAIV
+217 IDALAIPKAIV
-228 TEVVS
+228 AEVIS
-233 CFWAADFHGTTF
+233 CFWDTGFHGTSF
-245 IIFQPNEQLLDLEVF
+245 IIFQPNEQLLDLEAF
-260 NPNDQEGDSVS
+260 NPNDPEGDSII

-281 NLFIDSPDFSTEFN
+281 NLFIESPDFITEFN
-295 VVNAA
+295 VVNAI
-300 GPYNLINDFFDRKDF
+300 GPYNLINDFFDKKDF
-315 DKADHFIK
+315 ERADHFIK

-329 GMFSGTV
+329 GLFVGTV

-343 SYSYRPVRLP
+343 PYSYRPVRQP
-353 GNTPYGAFD
+353 GKTPYGAFD
-362 LELGEMEGQAKS
+362 LELGEMEGQSKS
-374 SLLGPEEYAAI
+374 SLLSPEEFEAMTI
-385 ANKTD
+385 KTE

-459 ENKAYREFKKDLIAL
+459 ENKAYREFKKDLISL
-474 FVDLGKA
+474 FVDLSKS
-481 FFYTTNS
+481 FFYTAALGDG
-488 KEKEDDPK
+488 EAK
-496 TLRAEQIK
+496 TLRAEQIR

-511 RLLEAENKRAK
+511 RLLEAENKRAR

-527 FNVELKEN
+527 FSIELKEN
-535 RKRIGELQSEII
+535 QKRIGELQSEII
-547 KLQEQLQEK
+547 KLQEQLREK
-556 ARSLNVTYEEYQSIA
+556 ARSLNVTYEEYQGIA
-571 QKLNDRKALLREI
+571 QELNDRKTLLREI
-584 KLVKPK
+584 KLIKPR
-590 RVKLSSVQEKKFAEY
+590 RVKLSSVQEKKYSEY
-605 LTVYDSIS
+605 LAVYDSIS
-613 QVVLQC
+613 KSVIQC
-619 EEDVSRIR
+619 EEDISRVR
-627 EIFDVQNLKKDFDTN
+627 EKFDVQNLRKDFDTN
-642 YALALREIS
+642 YALAIRDIS
-651 QTAVSFRK
+651 QTVVSFRK
-659 RFEAVSAEII
+659 RFEVVSGKFLSA
-669 SVFREDQREFMETFK
+669 FQDDQREFMEMFK
-684 QSVQE
+684 TVVQA
-689 LPELNTKDEFQS
+689 LPELNTKEEYQS
-701 AISFVLKSKEEIK
+701 AISFIIK
-714 TQIYD
+714 AKDDIRAQIDD
-719 KYISFVEHME
+719 KYVSFVEHME

-738 FLIDWYKTQQE
+738 FLIDWYKKQQE
-749 ALEQKLEA
+749 TLEEKLEA

-782 ANSIRVLG
+782 ASSVRMLG
-790 EYAKSHTAVAETYSQ
+790 EYARSHSAVAETYAQ

-831 TEFSGAYLQGNVCSF
+831 TEFSGEYLLQNVCSF

-851 DDLNVEVS
+851 DDLTVDVS
-859 ASESFRE
+859 ASESFKE

-872 ESVVFSVFI
+872 ESVIFSVFI

-888 YWLVPVRDRKIY
+888 YWLVPVRERKIY
-900 FDYDSDSKEL
+900 FDYDSNTKEL

-957 YATNDPRYNRLGGA
+957 FATNNPNYNRLNGA
-971 CFVIKLEA
+971 CFVIKLETEG
-979 DV
+979 

>member
-1 MDDAWVNCCIP
+1 
-12 YLHRKMAQF
+12 MAQF

-34 QIADLPTAISELWKN
+34 QIADLPTAVSELWKN

-54 ARNLRC
+54 ARNLKC
-60 NLYLPGYKD
+60 NLYLPDYKD
-69 IESPV
+69 VASPV

-89 LNKWIVLGTDSK
+89 LEKWIVLGTDSK
-101 AKGVTLYSEEDRFG
+101 ANGVKLYSEEERFG
-115 LEQRIPMGEKG
+115 LSPRIPMGEKG

-134 LGSPMLMLTKKKGQ
+134 LGSPMLMLTKKRDQ
-148 SCQALLIDWRI
+148 NCQALLMDWRI
-159 LENYNLFVDDV
+159 LENYNLFIDDV
-170 SIPVSAIPEAGL
+170 SIPVSDIPDAGQ
-182 LDSVFRDMKAT
+182 LDVVFRDMKAT
-193 LLTNLDGADAW
+193 LLTNLVDKDAW
-204 KEQVELRDAIEKS
+204 KDQKALCRSIEDG
-217 IDSLAIPEAIV
+217 INALIIPEALV
-228 TEVVS
+228 SEVIS
-233 CFWAADFHGTTF
+233 PFWKTNYHGTTF
-245 IIFQPNEQLLDLEVF
+245 IIFQPNEQLLDLERF
-260 NPNDQEGDSVS
+260 NPNDQEGDSVV

-315 DKADHFIK
+315 ERADHFIR

-329 GMFSGTV
+329 GLFDGTV

-343 SYSYRPVRLP
+343 PYTFRPVRLP
-353 GNTPYGAFD
+353 GETPYGAFD
-362 LELGEMEGQAKS
+362 LELGEMEGAAKS
-374 SLLGPEEYAAI
+374 SLSSPEEYDAI
-385 ANKTD
+385 SKKTD

-420 RSKGAGYYFF
+420 RSKSAGYYFF

-440 ISRSGNKDLVDK
+440 ISRSGNKNLVDK

-459 ENKAYREFKKDLIAL
+459 ENKAYKEFKRDLISL
-474 FVDLGKA
+474 FVDLAKT
-481 FFYTTNS
+481 FFYTS
-488 KEKEDDPK
+488 KDKDDEWPK
-496 TLRAEQIK
+496 TLRGEQIK
-504 EIEAKNK
+504 EIEIKNQ
-511 RLLEAENKRAK
+511 RLIEAEKKRAK

-527 FNVELKEN
+527 FNNNLKKN
-535 RKRIGELQSEII
+535 REQISALQSEIEI
-547 KLQEQLQEK
+547 LQNQLQEK
-556 ARSLNVTYEEYQSIA
+556 ARSLKVTYEEYQAIA
-571 QKLNDRKALLREI
+571 QELNEKKTQLREM
-584 KLVKPK
+584 KLVKPR
-590 RVKLSSVQEKKFAEY
+590 RVSLSSVQEKKYAEY
-605 LTVYDSIS
+605 LSIYDSVS
-613 QVVLQC
+613 QTVDLC
-619 EEDVSRIR
+619 EEDISIIR
-627 EIFDVQNLKKDFDTN
+627 EVFDVQNLKKDFDTN

-651 QTAVSFRK
+651 QTATAFRK
-659 RFEAVSAEII
+659 RFESVSAEFL
-669 SVFREDQREFMETFK
+669 SAFQEDQREFMEAFK
-684 QSVQE
+684 QSVQD
-689 LPELNTKDEFQS
+689 LPGLNTKEDYQS
-701 AISFVLKSKEEIK
+701 AISFIIKSKDEIK

-719 KYISFVEHME
+719 KYVSFVEHME

-738 FLIDWYKTQQE
+738 FLIDWYKKQQE
-749 ALEQKLEA
+749 TLEQKLEA

-782 ANSIRVLG
+782 ANSIRILG
-790 EYAKSHTAVAETYSQ
+790 DYAKSHSAVAETYAQ

-825 TIRRQR
+825 TTRRQR
-831 TEFSGAYLQGNVCSF
+831 TEFSGNYLLENVRSF
-846 YRSRL
+846 YCSRL
-851 DDLNVEVS
+851 DDLNVELS
-859 ASESFRE
+859 SSEPFKE
-866 YKFFTI
+866 FKFFTI

-888 YWLVPVRDRKIY
+888 YWLVPVRERKIY
-900 FDYDSDSKEL
+900 FDYDPATQEL

-957 YATNDPRYNRLGGA
+957 YATNDPKYNRLGGA
-971 CFVIKLEA
+971 CFVIKLETG
-979 DV
+979 V

>member
-1 MDDAWVNCCIP
+1 M
-12 YLHRKMAQF
+12 
-21 RTKARAVDLLGKG
+21 GKG

-182 LDSVFRDMKAT
+182 LESVFRDMKAT
-193 LLTNLDGADAW
+193 LLTNLDGTDAW

-260 NPNDQEGDSVS
+260 NPNDPEGDSVS

-374 SLLGPEEYAAI
+374 SLLGPEEYSAI
-385 ANKTD
+385 TKKTD
-390 KFGGL
+390 RFGGL

-474 FVDLGKA
+474 FVDLGKS
-481 FFYTTNS
+481 FFYTT
-488 KEKEDDPK
+488 KEDGETK
-496 TLRAEQIK
+496 TLRAEQIR

-535 RKRIGELQSEII
+535 RKRIAELHSEIV

-556 ARSLNVTYEEYQSIA
+556 ARSLWVTYEEYQSVA
-571 QKLNDRKALLREI
+571 QELNERKAQLRSMKLI
-584 KLVKPK
+584 KPQ
-590 RVKLSSVQEKKFAEY
+590 RVTLSSVQEKKYSEY
-605 LTVYDSIS
+605 LAVYDSVSRAIH
-613 QVVLQC
+613 QC
-619 EEDVSRIR
+619 EEDASRVR
-627 EIFDVQNLKKDFDTN
+627 EKFDVLNLKKDFDTN
-642 YALALREIS
+642 YSLALREIS
-651 QTAVSFRK
+651 QAVVSFRN
-659 RFEAVSAEII
+659 RFDAVSDR
-669 SVFREDQREFMETFK
+669 FRSAFLDDQRDFMEAFK
-684 QSVQE
+684 NSVQT
-689 LPELNTKDEFQS
+689 LSELNTKEEYQS
-701 AISFVLKSKEEIK
+701 AISFIIKAKEEIK
-714 TQIYD
+714 NQISD
-719 KYISFVEHME
+719 KYVSFVEHME

-738 FLIDWYKTQQE
+738 FLIDWYKKQQE
-749 ALEQKLEA
+749 TLTEKLEA

-782 ANSIRVLG
+782 ANSVRILG
-790 EYAKSHTAVAETYSQ
+790 EYAKSHSEVSETYAQ

-831 TEFSGAYLQGNVCSF
+831 TEFSGEYLLENVCSF

-851 DDLNVEVS
+851 DDLNVDVS

-872 ESVVFSVFI
+872 ESVIFSVFI

-888 YWLVPVRDRKIY
+888 YWLVPVRDRKIC
-900 FDYDSDSKEL
+900 FDYDSNSKEL

-979 DV
+979 DI

>member
-1 MDDAWVNCCIP
+1 MSCCIP
-12 YLHRKMAQF
+12 YMRRSMAQF

-54 ARNLRC
+54 AKKLKC

-69 IESPV
+69 VRNPV
-74 FTLSDDGFGMSESDI
+74 FTLSDDGFGMSEADI

-101 AKGVTLYSEEDRFG
+101 AKGVTLYSDEERFG

-148 SCQALLIDWRI
+148 SCHALLIDWRI
-159 LENYNLFVDDV
+159 LENYNLFVEDV
-170 SIPVSAIPEAGL
+170 SIPVSAIPNAGL
-182 LDSVFRDMKAT
+182 LESVFRDMKAT
-193 LLTNLDGADAW
+193 LLTNLDGKEAW
-204 KEQVELRDAIEKS
+204 KEQADLRAAIENS
-217 IDSLAIPEAIV
+217 IDALAIPKAIV
-228 TEVVS
+228 AEVIS
-233 CFWAADFHGTTF
+233 CFWDTDFHGTSF
-245 IIFQPNEQLLDLEVF
+245 IIFQPNEQLLDLEAF
-260 NPNDQEGDSVS
+260 NPNDPEGDSII

-281 NLFIDSPDFSTEFN
+281 NLFIESPDFITEFN
-295 VVNAA
+295 VVNAI
-300 GPYNLINDFFDRKDF
+300 GPYNLINDFFDKKDF
-315 DKADHFIK
+315 ERADHFIK

-329 GMFSGTV
+329 GLFVGTV

-343 SYSYRPVRLP
+343 PYSYRPVRQP
-353 GNTPYGAFD
+353 GKTPYGAFD
-362 LELGEMEGQAKS
+362 LELGEMEGQSKS
-374 SLLGPEEYAAI
+374 SLLSPEEFEAMTI
-385 ANKTD
+385 KTE

-459 ENKAYREFKKDLIAL
+459 ENKAYREFKKDLISL
-474 FVDLGKA
+474 FVDLSKS
-481 FFYTTNS
+481 FFYTAALGDG
-488 KEKEDDPK
+488 EAK
-496 TLRAEQIK
+496 TLRAEQIR

-511 RLLEAENKRAK
+511 RLLEAENKRAR

-527 FNVELKEN
+527 FSIELKEN
-535 RKRIGELQSEII
+535 QKRIGELQSEII
-547 KLQEQLQEK
+547 KLQEQLREK
-556 ARSLNVTYEEYQSIA
+556 ARSLNVTYEEYQGIA
-571 QKLNDRKALLREI
+571 QELNDRKTLLREI
-584 KLVKPK
+584 KLIKPR
-590 RVKLSSVQEKKFAEY
+590 RVKLSSVQEKKYSEY
-605 LTVYDSIS
+605 LAVYDSIS
-613 QVVLQC
+613 KSVIQC
-619 EEDVSRIR
+619 EEDISRVR
-627 EIFDVQNLKKDFDTN
+627 EKFDVQNLRKDFDTN
-642 YALALREIS
+642 YALAIRDIS
-651 QTAVSFRK
+651 QTVVSFRK
-659 RFEAVSAEII
+659 RFEVVSGKFLSA
-669 SVFREDQREFMETFK
+669 FQDDQREFMEMFK
-684 QSVQE
+684 TVVQA
-689 LPELNTKDEFQS
+689 LPELNTKEEYQS
-701 AISFVLKSKEEIK
+701 AISFIIK
-714 TQIYD
+714 AKDDIRAQIDD
-719 KYISFVEHME
+719 KYVSFVEHME

-738 FLIDWYKTQQE
+738 FLIDWYKKQQ
-749 ALEQKLEA
+749 ATLEEKLEA

-782 ANSIRVLG
+782 ASSVQMLG
-790 EYAKSHTAVAETYSQ
+790 EYARSHSAVAETYAQ

-831 TEFSGAYLQGNVCSF
+831 TEFSGEYLLQNVCSF

-851 DDLNVEVS
+851 DDLNVDVS
-859 ASESFRE
+859 ASESFKE

-872 ESVVFSVFI
+872 ESVIFSVFI

-888 YWLVPVRDRKIY
+888 YWLVPVRERKIY
-900 FDYDSDSKEL
+900 FDYDSNTKEL

-957 YATNDPRYNRLGGA
+957 FATNNPNYNRLNGA
-971 CFVIKLEA
+971 CFVIKLETEG
-979 DV
+979 

>member
-1 MDDAWVNCCIP
+1 
-12 YLHRKMAQF
+12 MAQF

-54 ARNLRC
+54 ARNLKC

-69 IESPV
+69 IEHPV

-101 AKGVTLYSEEDRFG
+101 AKGVTLYSEEERFG

-148 SCQALLIDWRI
+148 SCHALLIDWRI
-159 LENYNLFVDDV
+159 LENYNLFVEDV
-170 SIPVSAIPEAGL
+170 SIPVSAIPNAGL
-182 LDSVFRDMKAT
+182 LESVFRDMKAT
-193 LLTNLDGADAW
+193 LLTNLDGKEAW
-204 KEQVELRDAIEKS
+204 KEQADLRAAIENS
-217 IDSLAIPEAIV
+217 IDALAIPKAIV
-228 TEVVS
+228 AEVVS
-233 CFWAADFHGTTF
+233 CFWDTDFHGTSF
-245 IIFQPNEQLLDLEVF
+245 IIFQPNEQLLDLEAF
-260 NPNDQEGDSVS
+260 NPNDPEGDSII

-281 NLFIDSPDFSTEFN
+281 NLFIESPDFITEFN
-295 VVNAA
+295 VVNAI
-300 GPYNLINDFFDRKDF
+300 GPYNLINDFFDKKDF
-315 DKADHFIK
+315 ERADHFIK

-329 GMFSGTV
+329 GLFVGTV
-336 RVFNQTV
+336 RVFNKTV
-343 SYSYRPVRLP
+343 PYSYRPVRQP
-353 GNTPYGAFD
+353 GKTPYGAFD
-362 LELGEMEGQAKS
+362 LELGEMEGQSKS
-374 SLLGPEEYAAI
+374 SLLSPEEFEAMTI
-385 ANKTD
+385 KTE

-440 ISRSGNKDLVDK
+440 ISRSDNKDLVDK

-459 ENKAYREFKKDLIAL
+459 ENKAYREFKKDLISL
-474 FVDLGKA
+474 FVDLSKS
-481 FFYTTNS
+481 FFYTAALGDG
-488 KEKEDDPK
+488 EAK
-496 TLRAEQIK
+496 TLRAEQIR

-511 RLLEAENKRAK
+511 RLLEAENKRAR

-527 FNVELKEN
+527 FSIELKEN
-535 RKRIGELQSEII
+535 QKRIGELQSEII
-547 KLQEQLQEK
+547 KLQEQLREK
-556 ARSLNVTYEEYQSIA
+556 ARSLNVTYEEYQGIA
-571 QKLNDRKALLREI
+571 QELNDRKTLLREI
-584 KLVKPK
+584 KLIKPR
-590 RVKLSSVQEKKFAEY
+590 RVKLSSVQEKKYSEY
-605 LTVYDSIS
+605 LAVYDSIS
-613 QVVLQC
+613 KSVIQC
-619 EEDVSRIR
+619 EEDISRVR
-627 EIFDVQNLKKDFDTN
+627 ETFDVQNLRKDFDTN
-642 YALALREIS
+642 YALAIRDIS
-651 QTAVSFRK
+651 QTVVSFRK
-659 RFEAVSAEII
+659 RFEVVSGKFLSA
-669 SVFREDQREFMETFK
+669 FQDDQREFMEMLKTA
-684 QSVQE
+684 VQA
-689 LPELNTKDEFQS
+689 LPELNTKEEYQS
-701 AISFVLKSKEEIK
+701 AISFIIK
-714 TQIYD
+714 AKDDIRAQIDD
-719 KYISFVEHME
+719 KYVSFVEHME

-738 FLIDWYKTQQE
+738 FLIDWYKKQQE
-749 ALEQKLEA
+749 TLEEKLEA

-782 ANSIRVLG
+782 ASSVRMLG
-790 EYAKSHTAVAETYSQ
+790 EYARSHSAVAETYAQ

-831 TEFSGAYLQGNVCSF
+831 TEFSGEYLLQNVCSF

-851 DDLNVEVS
+851 DDLNVDVS
-859 ASESFRE
+859 ASESFKE

-872 ESVVFSVFI
+872 ESVIFSVFI

-888 YWLVPVRDRKIY
+888 YWLVPVRERKIY
-900 FDYDSDSKEL
+900 FDYDSNTKEL

-957 YATNDPRYNRLGGA
+957 YATNNPNYNCLNGA
-971 CFVIKLEA
+971 CFVIKLETEG
-979 DV
+979 

>member
-1 MDDAWVNCCIP
+1 
-12 YLHRKMAQF
+12 MAQF

-54 ARNLRC
+54 AKKLKC

-69 IESPV
+69 VRNPV
-74 FTLSDDGFGMSESDI
+74 FTLSDDGFGMSEADI

-101 AKGVTLYSEEDRFG
+101 AKGVTLYSDEERFG

-134 LGSPMLMLTKKKGQ
+134 LGSPMLMLTKKKDQ
-148 SCQALLIDWRI
+148 VCQALLIDWRI
-159 LENYNLFVDDV
+159 LENYNLFVDNV
-170 SIPVSAIPEAGL
+170 SIPVSAIFDSEL
-182 LDSVFRDMKAT
+182 LDIVLRDMKAT
-193 LLTNLDGADAW
+193 LLTNLDDRDVWSEQAD
-204 KEQVELRDAIEKS
+204 LCTTIEKS
-217 IDSLAIPEAIV
+217 INNLSIPEAIV
-228 TEVVS
+228 AEVLS
-233 CFWAADFHGTTF
+233 CFWDAEYHGTTF
-245 IIFQPNEQLLDLEVF
+245 IIFQPNEQLLDLDEF

-295 VVNAA
+295 IVNAA

-315 DKADHFIK
+315 DKADHYIK
-323 GHVDES
+323 GHVDDT
-329 GMFSGTV
+329 GLFVGTI

-343 SYSYRPVRLP
+343 AYSFRPVRLP
-353 GNTPYGAFD
+353 GKTPYGSFD
-362 LELGEMEGQAKS
+362 LELGEMEGQPKS
-374 SLLGPEEYAAI
+374 SLLGPEEYAAM

-474 FVDLGKA
+474 FVDLGKS

-488 KEKEDDPK
+488 KEKEDDSK

-547 KLQEQLQEK
+547 KLKEQLQEK
-556 ARSLNVTYEEYQSIA
+556 ARTLNVTYEEYQSIA
-571 QKLNDRKALLREI
+571 QKLNDRKTLLREI

-590 RVKLSSVQEKKFAEY
+590 RVKLSSMQEKKYAEY
-605 LTVYDSIS
+605 LGIYDSIS
-613 QVVLQC
+613 QTAIQC

-651 QTAVSFRK
+651 QSAATFRK
-659 RFEAVSAEII
+659 RFETVSAKFL
-669 SVFREDQREFMETFK
+669 SAFQEDQREFMEAFK
-684 QSVQE
+684 QSVQD
-689 LPELNTKDEFQS
+689 LPGLNTKEDYQS
-701 AISFVLKSKEEIK
+701 AISFIIKSKDEIK

-719 KYISFVEHME
+719 KYVSFVEHME

-738 FLIDWYKTQQE
+738 FLIDWYKKQQE
-749 ALEQKLEA
+749 TLEQKLEA

-782 ANSIRVLG
+782 ANSIRILG
-790 EYAKSHTAVAETYSQ
+790 DYAKSHSAVAETYAQ

-825 TIRRQR
+825 TTRRQR
-831 TEFSGAYLQGNVCSF
+831 TEFSGNYLLENVRSF
-846 YRSRL
+846 YCSRL
-851 DDLNVEVS
+851 DDLNVELS
-859 ASESFRE
+859 SSEPFKE

-888 YWLVPVRDRKIY
+888 YWLVPVRERKIY
-900 FDYDSDSKEL
+900 FDYDPVTQEL

-957 YATNDPRYNRLGGA
+957 YATNDPKYNRLGGA
-971 CFVIKLEA
+971 CFVIKLETG
-979 DV
+979 V

>member
-1 MDDAWVNCCIP
+1 
-12 YLHRKMAQF
+12 MAQF

-34 QIADLPTAISELWKN
+34 QIADLPTAVSELWKN

-170 SIPVSAIPEAGL
+170 SIPVSAIPDAGL
-182 LDSVFRDMKAT
+182 LDSIFRDMKAT
-193 LLTNLDGADAW
+193 LLTNLDGTDAW
-204 KEQVELRDAIEKS
+204 KDQVELRDAIEKS

-245 IIFQPNEQLLDLEVF
+245 VIFQPNEQLLDLEVF

-281 NLFIDSPDFSTEFN
+281 NLFIDSPDFNTEFN

-300 GPYNLINDFFDRKDF
+300 GPYNLINDFFDRNDF
-315 DKADHFIK
+315 DKADHYIK

-329 GMFSGTV
+329 GLFSGTV

-343 SYSYRPVRLP
+343 PYTYRPVRLP
-353 GNTPYGAFD
+353 GKTPYGAFD
-362 LELGEMEGQAKS
+362 LELGEMEGQAKY
-374 SLLGPEEYAAI
+374 SLLCPEEYSAI
-385 ANKTD
+385 TNKTD

-474 FVDLGKA
+474 FVDLGKS
-481 FFYTTNS
+481 FFYTSNS

-496 TLRAEQIK
+496 TLRAEQLK

-511 RLLEAENKRAK
+511 RLLEVENKRAK

-535 RKRIGELQSEII
+535 RRRIGELQSEII

-605 LTVYDSIS
+605 LAVYDSIS
-613 QVVLQC
+613 QTVLQC
-619 EEDVSRIR
+619 EEDVSHIR

-651 QTAVSFRK
+651 QTTVFFRK
-659 RFEAVSAEII
+659 RFETVTSEFL
-669 SVFREDQREFMETFK
+669 SVFREDQREFMESFK
-684 QSVQE
+684 QSIQE
-689 LPELNTKDEFQS
+689 LPELNTKDDYQS

-719 KYISFVEHME
+719 KYVSFVEHME

-738 FLIDWYKTQQE
+738 FLIDWYKKQQE
-749 ALEQKLEA
+749 ALEQRLEA

-790 EYAKSHTAVAETYSQ
+790 EYAKTHTAVAETYSQ

-831 TEFSGAYLQGNVCSF
+831 TEFGGEYIWENVCSF

-872 ESVVFSVFI
+872 ESVIFSVFI

-900 FDYDSDSKEL
+900 FDYDSNSKEL

-957 YATNDPRYNRLGGA
+957 YATNDSRYNRLGGA

>member
-1 MDDAWVNCCIP
+1 M
-12 YLHRKMAQF
+12 
-21 RTKARAVDLLGKG
+21 GKG

-148 SCQALLIDWRI
+148 DCQALLIDWRI

-170 SIPVSAIPEAGL
+170 SIPVSVIPDAGL

-193 LLTNLDGADAW
+193 LLTNLDGTDAW

-217 IDSLAIPEAIV
+217 IDSLAIPEAVV

-245 IIFQPNEQLLDLEVF
+245 IIFQPNEQLLDFDVF

-315 DKADHFIK
+315 DKADHYIK
-323 GHVDES
+323 GHVDDT
-329 GMFSGTV
+329 GLFVGTV

-343 SYSYRPVRLP
+343 PYSYRPVRLP
-353 GNTPYGAFD
+353 GKTPYGAFD
-362 LELGEMEGQAKS
+362 LELGEMEGQSKS

-385 ANKTD
+385 TNKTD

-420 RSKGAGYYFF
+420 RSKSAGYYFF

-474 FVDLGKA
+474 FVDLGKS
-481 FFYTTNS
+481 FFYTTKS
-488 KEKEDDPK
+488 IEKEDDPK
-496 TLRAEQIK
+496 TLRGEQIK

-547 KLQEQLQEK
+547 KLQGQLQEK
-556 ARSLNVTYEEYQSIA
+556 ARSLWVTYDEYQSIA
-571 QKLNDRKALLREI
+571 QDLNQRKAQLRSMKLI
-584 KLVKPK
+584 KPR
-590 RVKLSSVQEKKFAEY
+590 RVTLSSVQEKKYSEY
-605 LTVYDSIS
+605 LAVYDSVS
-613 QVVLQC
+613 QVIHRC
-619 EEDVSRIR
+619 EEDASRVR
-627 EIFDVQNLKKDFDTN
+627 EKFDVLNLKKDFDTN
-642 YALALREIS
+642 YSLALREIS
-651 QTAVSFRK
+651 QTVVSFRN
-659 RFEAVSAEII
+659 RFDAVSDR
-669 SVFREDQREFMETFK
+669 FRSAFSDDQREFMESLK
-684 QSVQE
+684 NSVQK
-689 LPELNTKDEFQS
+689 LSELNTEEEYQS
-701 AISFVLKSKEEIK
+701 AISFIIKAKEEIK
-714 TQIYD
+714 NQISD
-719 KYISFVEHME
+719 KYVSFVEHME

-738 FLIDWYKTQQE
+738 FLIDWYKKQQE
-749 ALEQKLEA
+749 TLEQKLEA

-782 ANSIRVLG
+782 ANSVRILG
-790 EYAKSHTAVAETYSQ
+790 EYAKSHSEVSETYTQ

-831 TEFSGAYLQGNVCSF
+831 TEFSGEYLLENVCSF

-851 DDLNVEVS
+851 DDLNVDVS

-888 YWLVPVRDRKIY
+888 YWLVPIRNRKIY
-900 FDYDSDSKEL
+900 FDYDSNSKEL

>member
-1 MDDAWVNCCIP
+1 MGVVWESCCIL
-12 YLHRKMAQF
+12 YTHKKMAQF

-54 ARNLRC
+54 ARNLKC

-69 IESPV
+69 IEHPV
-74 FTLSDDGFGMSESDI
+74 FTLSDDGFGMSEFDI

-101 AKGVTLYSEEDRFG
+101 AKGVTLYSEEERFG

-148 SCQALLIDWRI
+148 SCHALLIDWRI
-159 LENYNLFVDDV
+159 LENYNLFVEDV
-170 SIPVSAIPEAGL
+170 SIPVSAIPNAGL
-182 LDSVFRDMKAT
+182 LESVFRDMKAT
-193 LLTNLDGADAW
+193 LLTNLDGKEAW
-204 KEQVELRDAIEKS
+204 KEQADLRAAIENS
-217 IDSLAIPEAIV
+217 IDALAIPKAIV
-228 TEVVS
+228 AEVIS
-233 CFWAADFHGTTF
+233 CFWDTDFHGTSF
-245 IIFQPNEQLLDLEVF
+245 IIFQPNEQLLDLEAF
-260 NPNDQEGDSVS
+260 NPNDPEGDSII

-281 NLFIDSPDFSTEFN
+281 NLFIESPDFITEFN
-295 VVNAA
+295 VVNAI
-300 GPYNLINDFFDRKDF
+300 GPYNLINDFFDKKDF
-315 DKADHFIK
+315 ERADHFIK

-329 GMFSGTV
+329 GLFVGTV

-343 SYSYRPVRLP
+343 PYSYRPVRQP
-353 GNTPYGAFD
+353 GKTPYGAFD
-362 LELGEMEGQAKS
+362 LELGEMEGQSKS
-374 SLLGPEEYAAI
+374 SLLSPEEFEAMTI
-385 ANKTD
+385 KTE

-459 ENKAYREFKKDLIAL
+459 ENKAYREFKKDLISL
-474 FVDLGKA
+474 FVDLSKS
-481 FFYTTNS
+481 FFYTAALGDG
-488 KEKEDDPK
+488 EAK
-496 TLRAEQIK
+496 TLRAEQIR

-511 RLLEAENKRAK
+511 RLLEAENKRAR

-527 FNVELKEN
+527 FSIELKEN
-535 RKRIGELQSEII
+535 QKRIGELQSEII
-547 KLQEQLQEK
+547 KLQEQLREK
-556 ARSLNVTYEEYQSIA
+556 ARSLNVTYEEYQGIA
-571 QKLNDRKALLREI
+571 QELNDRKMLLREI
-584 KLVKPK
+584 KLIKPR
-590 RVKLSSVQEKKFAEY
+590 RVKLSSVQEKKYSEY
-605 LTVYDSIS
+605 LAVYDSIS
-613 QVVLQC
+613 KSVIQC
-619 EEDVSRIR
+619 EEDISRVR
-627 EIFDVQNLKKDFDTN
+627 EKFDVQNLRKDFDTN
-642 YALALREIS
+642 YALAIRDIS
-651 QTAVSFRK
+651 QTVVSFRK
-659 RFEAVSAEII
+659 RFEVVSGKFLSA
-669 SVFREDQREFMETFK
+669 FQDDQREFMEMFK
-684 QSVQE
+684 TVVQA
-689 LPELNTKDEFQS
+689 LPELNTKEEYQS
-701 AISFVLKSKEEIK
+701 AISFIIK
-714 TQIYD
+714 AKDDIRAQIDD
-719 KYISFVEHME
+719 KYVSFVEHME

-738 FLIDWYKTQQE
+738 FLIDWYKKQQE
-749 ALEQKLEA
+749 TLEEKLEA

-782 ANSIRVLG
+782 ASSVRMLG
-790 EYAKSHTAVAETYSQ
+790 EYARSHSAVAETYAQ

-831 TEFSGAYLQGNVCSF
+831 MEFSGEYLLQNVCSF

-851 DDLNVEVS
+851 DDLNVDVS
-859 ASESFRE
+859 ASESFKE

-872 ESVVFSVFI
+872 ESVIFSVFI

-888 YWLVPVRDRKIY
+888 YWLVPVRERKIY
-900 FDYDSDSKEL
+900 FDYDSNTKEL

-957 YATNDPRYNRLGGA
+957 YATNNPNYNRLNGA
-971 CFVIKLEA
+971 CFVIKLETEG
-979 DV
+979 